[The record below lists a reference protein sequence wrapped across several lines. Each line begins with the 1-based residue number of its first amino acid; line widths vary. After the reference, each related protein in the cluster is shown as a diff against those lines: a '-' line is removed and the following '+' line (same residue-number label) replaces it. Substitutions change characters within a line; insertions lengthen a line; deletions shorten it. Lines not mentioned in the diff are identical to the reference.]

1 MSSPIIFEKGTRD
14 FSTLGLGLLSDA
26 IQATTTEE
34 LNGQFIFEMD
44 YPASGNNA
52 DLIKENRIIVV
63 NSGHILKRQGF
74 IIRQIVRKIDL
85 TMTVYAEHVSYA
97 TLDVALSPIGTIS
110 GDAKTALENWK
121 RMLVPAVDFTVDSD
135 ILTTNSTLIGAPEF
149 ETARQ
154 GLGGHTGSI
163 LDVWGGEYQ
172 FDNWHIRLLKQR
184 GKSANAIIAY
194 GRNLISFEQ
203 DTNIADT
210 YTSVYPYYQENSGDE
225 GNKTH
230 FLPER
235 TVDSEFVGKY
245 PNPKVLMLDLSNK
258 FKDIADYSETKLR
271 NYALSYI
278 QSNNIGVPKVN
289 MKISTVDLSRAT
301 GGFSEDI
308 DLGDTV
314 NVYFEKLGI
323 TTSAKIIKAVWNVLS
338 DDYDKFEI
346 GARRSSLTE
355 SISELATTADEN
367 ANKAL
372 KQALVAQQSADGKT
386 TIYYLNSSDPW
397 PTNPNENDTA
407 FVKDGENSI
416 MYRYMFNND
425 TGVFS
430 WVKILDSMSADQI
443 NQRVSDALES
453 GKAYSDQLVA
463 DNVAQV
469 NTVLDDVQA
478 KQADLTAQ
486 QAELD
491 TKAQEYA
498 NKALDDAKADTLATA
513 AQTAKTAS
521 DALATAKTD
530 LTTSLNKEVTDRTTA
545 VTALDTK
552 AKGYADT
559 AKADA
564 ISASTTAL
572 NTAKTDLTTS
582 ITKEVTDRQKAIT
595 DLDAKS
601 TGAINQAKTDAQSAL
616 DALQVGTR
624 NLFLNSKTLWNVS
637 SNGGANAKE
646 AFDATT
652 NMWHI
657 TSPAGSGI
665 NKGIYFSIAN
675 NTSTAIPVGQPWT
688 ISVDIKGTGLFK
700 QIGLENS
707 VTKGPTGNSPTDWT
721 RVSATGIRTTANNV
735 VMYFDATTVALDV
748 YIKLPKLEQGT
759 KATDWSPAP
768 EDIVLDYTTKD
779 GIISQSLTQYQS
791 TNDGKVTKAQS
802 DATQALGLVAT
813 KVLQTTFDTKT
824 GDLDSK
830 YTAVKQTADQAK
842 TDIVA
847 IKSTNTSQDT
857 KINTLTSDVSG
868 TKQSI
873 SDIQTEQG
881 KQSTKINTI
890 QTDVSGTKQDISDIQ
905 EANGVQD
912 GKIASISTT
921 VDGLSSS
928 FSTYKTTN
936 DGKVAKAQADIT
948 ANATAISQKVTQ
960 SDYNAK
966 TGQLQTDLNTTTT
979 TANQAKTDIVAIKK
993 TNTDQDTRMTTI
1005 ESDANGIKTTVS
1017 SLQTTANTQAGS
1029 ISTLQQRA
1037 DGFDA
1042 TVATLGQINQLFN
1055 TEFSPDF
1062 AGWVSGDSPLGKW
1075 DPSTSVLLQNDSGW
1089 ALGDGKHSGSNVLK
1103 KSFVSGS
1110 RSQFSSLPIPVGAG
1124 QAVAGSIQAQST
1136 TSYDGNV
1143 TARIDFRYYD
1153 STMNYISMDS
1163 VSSGKLLSWTTV
1175 QMARTTPV
1183 NTAYIV
1189 YVLLTNGTTGN
1200 NYYSQPMLTFSNK
1213 VGRYVQ
1219 GNYNNNASVAKAQ
1232 LTADNASLA
1241 LSNYKSDA
1249 DGRISKAQADIIV
1262 NANAITQ
1269 KVSQSDYNAKTG
1281 DLTTKV
1287 NTAQSTAD
1295 SATST
1300 IGSYKQTNDARV
1312 ASAESKITANATA
1325 ITQKVSQTD
1334 YNTKTGQIDGQI
1346 STINQTTAGIT
1357 QSVADVT
1364 TQVNTFKQVNLVNNS
1379 QLALDYSGWHLGNP
1393 WGASVTTEIW
1403 NNGIADNGGAM
1414 YVWHDQAVSNLWLV
1428 SEPVPVNG
1436 GQTVS
1441 LSITAAMPQKL
1452 ASGVPLALYVKAYD
1466 ANKVQV
1472 SSIGYDIPLSAL
1484 DATFRTFKLEN
1495 KTLASTAKYVAF
1507 VLGWNAGGR
1516 VSFGKP
1522 MMVFGSTVGD
1532 HVPGQYVNNDKI
1544 STVSQTVD
1552 SISSIVSDPTTGLT
1566 KRVQTAEG
1574 TLSQVTGADIP
1585 ALQKATY
1592 WQAPNG
1598 YDLNTYLTQGST
1610 FFRDTTARTNAPTTS
1625 TKWMYLVVE
1634 RTPNGDRVTQ
1644 TAWYDT
1650 QTDAKITYRRQYAG
1664 TWGAWYANDN
1674 DSVATIAQTNG
1685 AIQTEIS
1692 NRATGDTNTLTQ
1704 AKDFT
1709 TSSITS
1715 SETGMR
1721 SQITQT
1727 SDAILAKIEAT
1738 NMVVNSEFD
1747 PLDGTWYQITT
1758 GAPAGATVGTAW
1770 NAPQAGS
1777 FQDWPV
1783 INGSRIITYASA
1795 NWYTSTLMVTSAG
1808 KAFSASIVA
1817 GRSPT
1822 PTVSTALDFRIAF
1835 WDGNRALI
1843 GTMSGGNI
1851 IDGTVYKGVQKYVV
1865 ENKIAPANTKYV
1877 SVVIAHSSANATD
1890 FISRPAL
1897 NVGATASP
1905 YTPTYGTTASSTVL
1919 SLLKDNWSIGIADN
1933 AGAITNGIVGNSTNM
1948 SLISN
1953 NVVINA
1959 PSTQI
1964 KGTAWINSAMIANGA
1979 IGKAQIGDA
1988 SITSA
1993 KIASLDVAKLTGN
2006 VSSFIQ
2012 SNWNGVFASTMI
2024 DNTGMSINGGNTTTK
2039 FDTSGAHYSNGS
2051 GISATYSFGKWSDQS
2066 GNATSATGLYLGAT
2080 GSENSFI
2087 NILGTNGAAAL
2098 VLAGSA
2104 MDYGANLNVMQGTL
2118 NSYVNVNIR
2127 TQLHFKGNKYN
2138 SPSYIEINESNR
2150 TFNFFTGGGSVGGGN
2165 YFYFNQNVISA
2176 GTFSSTSVLSKK
2188 NVKSVYDED
2197 ALGEIAKTQLV
2208 NFEYKNRIGQ
2218 NHISPIIDDVNSEK
2232 EYYIPKTI
2240 LGQDNEY
2247 VDMYSMISMSWRA
2260 IQQLNEKI
2268 GDK

>member
-44 YPASGNNA
+44 YPVSGNNA

-97 TLDVALSPIGTIS
+97 TLDVALAPIGTIS

-135 ILTTNSTLIGAPEF
+135 ILTTNSTSIGAPEF

-154 GLGGHTGSI
+154 GLGGHAGSI

-210 YTSVYPYYQENSGDE
+210 YTSVYPYYQENSGDD

-245 PNPKVLMLDLSNK
+245 PNPKVLMLNLSNK
-258 FKDIADYSETKLR
+258 FKDVADYSETKLR

-278 QSNNIGVPKVN
+278 QSNNIGVPRVN

-323 TTSAKIIKAVWNVLS
+323 TTSAKVIKAVWNVLS

-372 KQALVAQQSADGKT
+372 NQAVVAQQSADGKT
-386 TIYYLNSSDPW
+386 TIYYLDSSDPW
-397 PTNPNENDTA
+397 PTNPKENDAA

-425 TGVFS
+425 TGMFS

-443 NQRVSDALES
+443 KQRVSDALES
-453 GKAYSDQLVA
+453 GKAYSDKLVA

-469 NTVLDDVQA
+469 NRTLSDVQA

-491 TKAQEYA
+491 TKAQGYA
-498 NKALDDAKADTLATA
+498 NKALADAKANTLATA
-513 AQTAKTAS
+513 TQTAKDAS
-521 DALATAKTD
+521 DALAKAKTD
-530 LTTSLNKEVTDRTTA
+530 LTTSLNKEVTDRANA

-564 ISASTTAL
+564 ISAGATADGVI
-572 NTAKTDLTTS
+572 NKKIDDTASS
-582 ITKEVTDRQKAIT
+582 IT
-595 DLDAKS
+595 S
-601 TGAINQAKTDAQSAL
+601 TISQNKTDA
-616 DALQVGTR
+616 DG
-624 NLFLNSKTLWNVS
+624 K
-637 SNGGANAKE
+637 
-646 AFDATT
+646 
-652 NMWHI
+652 I
-657 TSPAGSGI
+657 
-665 NKGIYFSIAN
+665 
-675 NTSTAIPVGQPWT
+675 
-688 ISVDIKGTGLFK
+688 
-700 QIGLENS
+700 
-707 VTKGPTGNSPTDWT
+707 
-721 RVSATGIRTTANNV
+721 TTA
-735 VMYFDATTVALDV
+735 
-748 YIKLPKLEQGT
+748 
-759 KATDWSPAP
+759 
-768 EDIVLDYTTKD
+768 
-779 GIISQSLTQYQS
+779 QS
-791 TNDGKVTKAQS
+791 T
-802 DATQALGLVAT
+802 ATQALNGLAT
-813 KVLQTTFDTKT
+813 KVSQTVYD
-824 GDLDSK
+824 
-830 YTAVKQTADQAK
+830 
-842 TDIVA
+842 
-847 IKSTNTSQDT
+847 
-857 KINTLTSDVSG
+857 
-868 TKQSI
+868 
-873 SDIQTEQG
+873 
-881 KQSTKINTI
+881 
-890 QTDVSGTKQDISDIQ
+890 
-905 EANGVQD
+905 
-912 GKIASISTT
+912 
-921 VDGLSSS
+921 
-928 FSTYKTTN
+928 
-936 DGKVAKAQADIT
+936 
-948 ANATAISQKVTQ
+948 
-960 SDYNAK
+960 AK
-966 TGQLQTDLNTTTT
+966 TGQLQTDFNTTTT
-979 TANQAKTDIVAIKK
+979 TANQAKTDIVAIKSD
-993 TNTDQDTRMTTI
+993 NTKQDARMTTI
-1005 ESDANGIKTTVS
+1005 ESDANGTKTTVS
-1017 SLQTTANTQAGS
+1017 NLQTDLGKANGS
-1029 ISTLQQRA
+1029 ITTLQQRA
-1037 DGFDA
+1037 DSIEA
-1042 TVATLGQINQLFN
+1042 TVSTLGQINQLLN
-1055 TEFSPDF
+1055 TEFTPDF
-1062 AGWVSGDSPLGKW
+1062 AGWYL
-1075 DPSTSVLLQNDSGW
+1075 STNANPTDVVTTQLTPIGT
-1089 ALGDGKHSGSNVLK
+1089 DGFGSNV
-1103 KSFVSGS
+1103 VSHKGGGNWINS
-1110 RSQFSSLPIPVGAG
+1110 APISVTAGMALSFSSRLSVPKTVTSGTPLALYIKAFDANNGQVLSAGYNVPISQLTATPTTFKIENVVMPAGAVKAFAIYGWNVGDE
-1124 QAVAGSIQAQST
+1124 V
-1136 TSYDGNV
+1136 
-1143 TARIDFRYYD
+1143 
-1153 STMNYISMDS
+1153 YI
-1163 VSSGKLLSWTTV
+1163 
-1175 QMARTTPV
+1175 
-1183 NTAYIV
+1183 
-1189 YVLLTNGTTGN
+1189 
-1200 NYYSQPMLTFSNK
+1200 SQPMLVFKDK
-1213 VGRYVQ
+1213 VGAYVQ
-1219 GNYNNNASVAKAQ
+1219 GAYSNSISTAKAQ
-1232 LTADNASLA
+1232 LTADQAITSLN
-1241 LSNYKSDA
+1241 SYKTDA

-1300 IGSYKQTNDARV
+1300 IGAYKTSNDARV
-1312 ASAESKITANATA
+1312 ASAESKITANANA
-1325 ITQKVSQTD
+1325 ITSKVSQTD

-1346 STINQTTAGIT
+1346 STINQTAGKI
-1357 QSVADVT
+1357 S
-1364 TQVNTFKQVNLVNNS
+1364 
-1379 QLALDYSGWHLGNP
+1379 
-1393 WGASVTTEIW
+1393 
-1403 NNGIADNGGAM
+1403 
-1414 YVWHDQAVSNLWLV
+1414 
-1428 SEPVPVNG
+1428 
-1436 GQTVS
+1436 QTVS
-1441 LSITAAMPQKL
+1441 D
-1452 ASGVPLALYVKAYD
+1452 VKAQVD
-1466 ANKVQV
+1466 GLSVGGRNLLLNTKALWTGGIGNNGSKVTLTLEAFDSTTNMWHLVAPQQAYNNAGIYFYNGAIQPGDNWALSFDVKGTGNWSSNGARIENSTVTKSVEPLTTSWARV
-1472 SSIGYDIPLSAL
+1472 SSTGKKVSAGGAVIFYFDLTNSPLDVYIKL
-1484 DATFRTFKLEN
+1484 PKLEYGN
-1495 KTLASTAKYVAF
+1495 MPTSWSPAPEDTD
-1507 VLGWNAGGR
+1507 N
-1516 VSFGKP
+1516 
-1522 MMVFGSTVGD
+1522 
-1532 HVPGQYVNNDKI
+1532 KI

-1585 ALQKATY
+1585 NLQKATY
-1592 WQAPNG
+1592 WQPYG
-1598 YDLNTYLTQGST
+1598 SLDLNTYKTQGSYY
-1610 FFRDTTARTNAPTTS
+1610 FNSTTAKPNGPTTS
-1625 TKWMYLVVE
+1625 TDWMYMQVE
-1634 RTPNGDRVTQ
+1634 VANSDKVTQ
-1644 TAWYDT
+1644 IVWYDKT
-1650 QTDAKITYRRQYAG
+1650 TSAKITYKRQYAG
-1664 TWGAWYANDN
+1664 GTWSPWYANDN

-1685 AIQTEIS
+1685 AIKTEIS
-1692 NRATGDTNTLTQ
+1692 NRQTGDTNTLTQ

-1709 TSSITS
+1709 TSSIS
-1715 SETGMR
+1715 NSESGMR

-1727 SDAILAKIEAT
+1727 SDAIIAKIEAT
-1738 NMVVNSEFD
+1738 NLVTNSEFD
-1747 PLDGTWYQITT
+1747 PDNVGWYKLPADGSTIDVSGKVKTPIKSYY
-1758 GAPAGATVGTAW
+1758 A
-1770 NAPQAGS
+1770 
-1777 FQDWPV
+1777 DWDAV
-1783 INGSRIITYASA
+1783 NGSRGIEFGATTGTWITSEPVRAS
-1795 NWYTSTLMVTSAG
+1795 STGTY
-1808 KAFSASIVA
+1808 SISVLA
-1817 GRSPT
+1817 GRPIAT
-1822 PTVSTALDFRIAF
+1822 TTAVTMDFRLGLWDKDKKYITSVGSTNPLNGTTYLPLKYYKSENITVPSNTAF
-1835 WDGNRALI
+1835 VSFVLGHSGS
-1843 GTMSGGNI
+1843 GTPDAIYHPMIN
-1851 IDGTVYKGVQKYVV
+1851 
-1865 ENKIAPANTKYV
+1865 
-1877 SVVIAHSSANATD
+1877 H
-1890 FISRPAL
+1890 
-1897 NVGATASP
+1897 GATISP

-1953 NVVINA
+1953 NVMINA

-1988 SITSA
+1988 SIDTA

-2066 GNATSATGLYLGAT
+2066 GNATSSTGLYLGAT

-2218 NHISPIIDDVNSEK
+2218 NHVSPIIDDVNSEK

-2247 VDMYSMISMSWRA
+2247 VDMYSMISMAWKA

-2268 GDK
+2268 GEK

>member
-44 YPASGNNA
+44 YPVSGNNA

-97 TLDVALSPIGTIS
+97 TLDVALAPIGTIS

-135 ILTTNSTLIGAPEF
+135 ILTTNSTSIGAPEF

-154 GLGGHTGSI
+154 GLGGHAGSI

-210 YTSVYPYYQENSGDE
+210 YTSVYPYYQENSGDD

-258 FKDIADYSETKLR
+258 FKDVADYSETKLR

-323 TTSAKIIKAVWNVLS
+323 TTSAKVIKAVWNVLS

-346 GARRSSLTE
+346 GARRASLTE

-372 KQALVAQQSADGKT
+372 NQALVALQSADGKS

-425 TGVFS
+425 TGMFS

-443 NQRVSDALES
+443 KQRVSDALES

-469 NTVLDDVQA
+469 NAVLDDVQA
-478 KQADLTAQ
+478 KQADLIAQ

-491 TKAQEYA
+491 TKAQGYA
-498 NKALDDAKADTLATA
+498 NKALSDAKADTLATA

-521 DALATAKTD
+521 DALAKAKTD
-530 LTTSLNKEVTDRTTA
+530 LTTSLNKEVTDRANA

-564 ISASTTAL
+564 ISAGATADGVI
-572 NTAKTDLTTS
+572 NKKIDDTASS
-582 ITKEVTDRQKAIT
+582 IT
-595 DLDAKS
+595 S
-601 TGAINQAKTDAQSAL
+601 TISQNKTDA
-616 DALQVGTR
+616 DG
-624 NLFLNSKTLWNVS
+624 K
-637 SNGGANAKE
+637 
-646 AFDATT
+646 
-652 NMWHI
+652 I
-657 TSPAGSGI
+657 
-665 NKGIYFSIAN
+665 
-675 NTSTAIPVGQPWT
+675 
-688 ISVDIKGTGLFK
+688 
-700 QIGLENS
+700 
-707 VTKGPTGNSPTDWT
+707 
-721 RVSATGIRTTANNV
+721 TTA
-735 VMYFDATTVALDV
+735 
-748 YIKLPKLEQGT
+748 
-759 KATDWSPAP
+759 
-768 EDIVLDYTTKD
+768 
-779 GIISQSLTQYQS
+779 QS
-791 TNDGKVTKAQS
+791 T
-802 DATQALGLVAT
+802 ATQALNGLAT
-813 KVLQTTFDTKT
+813 KV
-824 GDLDSK
+824 S
-830 YTAVKQTADQAK
+830 QTAY
-842 TDIVA
+842 
-847 IKSTNTSQDT
+847 DT
-857 KINTLTSDVSG
+857 
-868 TKQSI
+868 
-873 SDIQTEQG
+873 
-881 KQSTKINTI
+881 
-890 QTDVSGTKQDISDIQ
+890 
-905 EANGVQD
+905 
-912 GKIASISTT
+912 
-921 VDGLSSS
+921 
-928 FSTYKTTN
+928 
-936 DGKVAKAQADIT
+936 
-948 ANATAISQKVTQ
+948 
-960 SDYNAK
+960 K

-979 TANQAKTDIVAIKK
+979 TANQAKTDIVAIKSD
-993 TNTDQDTRMTTI
+993 NTKQDARMTTI
-1005 ESDANGIKTTVS
+1005 ESDANGTKTTVS
-1017 SLQTTANTQAGS
+1017 NLQTDLGKANGS
-1029 ISTLQQRA
+1029 ITTLQQRA

-1042 TVATLGQINQLFN
+1042 TVTKVNDMSVGGRNLLLNSKALWNVSSNGGYITK
-1055 TEFSPDF
+1055 EDF
-1062 AGWVSGDSPLGKW
+1062 DSTTKMW
-1075 DPSTSVLLQNDSGW
+1075 HVTS
-1089 ALGDGKHSGSNVLK
+1089 ALASGSNRGLY
-1103 KSFVSGS
+1103 
-1110 RSQFSSLPIPVGAG
+1110 FSIANNTSIAIPVGQPWVMSFDIKG
-1124 QAVAGSIQAQST
+1124 TGTFIQTGIENSST
-1136 TSYDGNV
+1136 KGPTGNIPADW
-1143 TARIDFRYYD
+1143 TR
-1153 STMNYISMDS
+1153 
-1163 VSSGKLLSWTTV
+1163 VSATGI
-1175 QMARTTPV
+1175 RTTANNIV
-1183 NTAYIV
+1183 FYFATATVALDAYIK
-1189 YVLLTNGTTGN
+1189 LPKLE
-1200 NYYSQPMLTFSNK
+1200 
-1213 VGRYVQ
+1213 Q
-1219 GNYNNNASVAKAQ
+1219 GNMPTAWSPAPEDVDSATAKAQ

-1241 LSNYKSDA
+1241 LSNYKTDA
-1249 DGRISKAQADIIV
+1249 DGRISKAQSDIIV

-1312 ASAESKITANATA
+1312 SSAESKITANATA

-1334 YNTKTGQIDGQI
+1334 YNAKTGQIDGQI
-1346 STINQTTAGIT
+1346 STINQTAGKIS
-1357 QSVADVT
+1357 QSVADVNGRIDNISVGGTNLLLGSQDFTGTGTERWVLSGTIVANAYQGLSAVQSAGAWSGPKYQESNLVARWGALDTTNTFTLSEWVRNTST
-1364 TQVNTFKQVNLVNNS
+1364 TQVDIKFYGDNVQGSGLTVATLPANSDWVRVSAQFKFLVATPS
-1379 QLALDYSGWHLGNP
+1379 SG
-1393 WGASVTTEIW
+1393 ARIRF
-1403 NNGIADNGGAM
+1403 
-1414 YVWHDQAVSNLWLV
+1414 
-1428 SEPVPVNG
+1428 EP
-1436 GQTVS
+1436 
-1441 LSITAAMPQKL
+1441 ITAVT
-1452 ASGVPLALYVKAYD
+1452 GGYVQHA
-1466 ANKVQV
+1466 
-1472 SSIGYDIPLSAL
+1472 GM
-1484 DATFRTFKLEN
+1484 KLESG
-1495 KTLASTAKYVAF
+1495 TLASSYSPAPEDTD
-1507 VLGWNAGGR
+1507 N
-1516 VSFGKP
+1516 
-1522 MMVFGSTVGD
+1522 
-1532 HVPGQYVNNDKI
+1532 KI

-1598 YDLNTYLTQGST
+1598 YDLNTYLTQGSF
-1610 FFRDTTARTNAPTTS
+1610 FFRDTTARTNSPTTS
-1625 TKWMYLVVE
+1625 TKWMYLTVG
-1634 RTPNGDRVTQ
+1634 RNAQGDRVTQ

-1650 QTDAKITYRRQYAG
+1650 QNDAKITYRRQYAG

-1721 SQITQT
+1721 SLITQT
-1727 SDAILAKIEAT
+1727 SDSIIAKVDTKT
-1738 NMVVNSEFD
+1738 N
-1747 PLDGTWYQITT
+1747 
-1758 GAPAGATVGTAW
+1758 
-1770 NAPQAGS
+1770 
-1777 FQDWPV
+1777 
-1783 INGSRIITYASA
+1783 SA
-1795 NWYTSTLMVTSAG
+1795 
-1808 KAFSASIVA
+1808 
-1817 GRSPT
+1817 
-1822 PTVSTALDFRIAF
+1822 
-1835 WDGNRALI
+1835 
-1843 GTMSGGNI
+1843 
-1851 IDGTVYKGVQKYVV
+1851 
-1865 ENKIAPANTKYV
+1865 
-1877 SVVIAHSSANATD
+1877 
-1890 FISRPAL
+1890 
-1897 NVGATASP
+1897 
-1905 YTPTYGTTASSTVL
+1905 TVL
-1919 SLLKDNWSIGIADN
+1919 SLLKDNWSIGITGNTSALASGIAADPS
-1933 AGAITNGIVGNSTNM
+1933 AMA
-1948 SLISN
+1948 
-1953 NVVINA
+1953 VVSPKVIIDS
-1959 PSTQI
+1959 PQTQI
-1964 KGTAWINSAMIANGA
+1964 TGTAWIKTAMIADGQISTA
-1979 IGKAQIGDA
+1979 KIGDA

-1993 KIASLDVAKLTGN
+1993 KISSLDVNKLTGN

-2012 SNWNGVFASTMI
+2012 SNWNGVFASTTI

-2039 FDTSGAHYSNGS
+2039 FDTSGAHYSNSS
-2051 GISATYSFGKWSDQS
+2051 GINATYSFGKWSDS
-2066 GNATSATGLYLGAT
+2066 NSNATSATGLYIGAT
-2080 GSENSFI
+2080 GSSNAFI
-2087 NILGTNGAAAL
+2087 NILSTNGAAAL
-2098 VLAGSA
+2098 VLAGTA
-2104 MDYGANLNVMQGTL
+2104 MDFGSNLNVLQGAL
-2118 NSYVNVNIR
+2118 NAYVNVNIR
-2127 TQLHFKGNKYN
+2127 ERLMFKANRYVGGQ
-2138 SPSYIEINESNR
+2138 PSYIEVNEINR
-2150 TFNFFTGGGSVGGGN
+2150 TFNFFTGGGSGTN
-2165 YFYFNQNVISA
+2165 KDYFYFNQNVISA

-2218 NHISPIIDDVNSEK
+2218 NHVSPIIDDVNSEK

-2247 VDMYSMISMSWRA
+2247 VDMYSMISMAWRA

>member
-44 YPASGNNA
+44 YPISGNNA

-97 TLDVALSPIGTIS
+97 TLDVALAPIGTIS

-135 ILTTNSTLIGAPEF
+135 ILTTNSTKIGAPEF

-154 GLGGHTGSI
+154 GLGGHAGSI

-225 GNKTH
+225 ENKTH

-235 TVDSEFVGKY
+235 IVDSEFVGKY

-258 FKDIADYSETKLR
+258 FKDVADYSETKLR

-323 TTSAKIIKAVWNVLS
+323 TTSAKVIKAVWNVLS

-346 GARRSSLTE
+346 GARRASLTE

-372 KQALVAQQSADGKT
+372 NQALVALQSADGKS

-397 PTNPNENDTA
+397 PTNPKENDTA
-407 FVKDGENSI
+407 FVKDGENGI
-416 MYRYMFNND
+416 MYRYMFNNE

-443 NQRVSDALES
+443 KQRVSDALES

-469 NTVLDDVQA
+469 NAVLDDVQA

-491 TKAQEYA
+491 TKAQGYA
-498 NKALDDAKADTLATA
+498 DKALADAKANTLATA
-513 AQTAKTAS
+513 TQTAKDAQ
-521 DALATAKTD
+521 DALAKAKTD
-530 LTTSLNKEVTDRTTA
+530 LTTSLNKEVTDRANA

-564 ISASTTAL
+564 INAATTADGVI
-572 NTAKTDLTTS
+572 NKKIDDTASSITSTISQNKTDTDGKITT
-582 ITKEVTDRQKAIT
+582 
-595 DLDAKS
+595 
-601 TGAINQAKTDAQSAL
+601 AQS
-616 DALQVGTR
+616 T
-624 NLFLNSKTLWNVS
+624 
-637 SNGGANAKE
+637 
-646 AFDATT
+646 
-652 NMWHI
+652 
-657 TSPAGSGI
+657 
-665 NKGIYFSIAN
+665 
-675 NTSTAIPVGQPWT
+675 
-688 ISVDIKGTGLFK
+688 
-700 QIGLENS
+700 
-707 VTKGPTGNSPTDWT
+707 
-721 RVSATGIRTTANNV
+721 
-735 VMYFDATTVALDV
+735 
-748 YIKLPKLEQGT
+748 
-759 KATDWSPAP
+759 
-768 EDIVLDYTTKD
+768 
-779 GIISQSLTQYQS
+779 
-791 TNDGKVTKAQS
+791 
-802 DATQALGLVAT
+802 ATQALNGLAT
-813 KVLQTTFDTKT
+813 KVSQTVYD
-824 GDLDSK
+824 
-830 YTAVKQTADQAK
+830 
-842 TDIVA
+842 
-847 IKSTNTSQDT
+847 
-857 KINTLTSDVSG
+857 
-868 TKQSI
+868 
-873 SDIQTEQG
+873 
-881 KQSTKINTI
+881 
-890 QTDVSGTKQDISDIQ
+890 
-905 EANGVQD
+905 
-912 GKIASISTT
+912 
-921 VDGLSSS
+921 
-928 FSTYKTTN
+928 
-936 DGKVAKAQADIT
+936 
-948 ANATAISQKVTQ
+948 
-960 SDYNAK
+960 AK
-966 TGQLQTDLNTTTT
+966 TGQLQTDLNTTTA
-979 TANQAKTDIVAIKK
+979 TANTAKTDIVAIKSD
-993 TNTDQDTRMTTI
+993 NTKQDARMTTI
-1005 ESDANGIKTTVS
+1005 ESDANGTKTTVS
-1017 SLQTTANTQAGS
+1017 NLQTDLGKANGS
-1029 ISTLQQRA
+1029 ITTLQQRA
-1037 DGFDA
+1037 AGIEA
-1042 TVATLGQINQLFN
+1042 TVSTLGQINQLLN
-1055 TEFSPDF
+1055 TEFTPDF
-1062 AGWVSGDSPLGKW
+1062 AGWYL
-1075 DPSTSVLLQNDSGW
+1075 STNANPTDVVTTQLTPMGT
-1089 ALGDGKHSGSNVLK
+1089 DGFGSNV
-1103 KSFVSGS
+1103 VSHKGGGNWINS
-1110 RSQFSSLPIPVGAG
+1110 APIPVTAGMALSFSSRLSVPKAVTSGTPLALYIKAFDANNGQVLSAGYNVPISQLTATPTTFKIEKVVMPAGAVKAFAIYG
-1124 QAVAGSIQAQST
+1124 W
-1136 TSYDGNV
+1136 NV
-1143 TARIDFRYYD
+1143 GDEV
-1153 STMNYISMDS
+1153 YI
-1163 VSSGKLLSWTTV
+1163 
-1175 QMARTTPV
+1175 
-1183 NTAYIV
+1183 
-1189 YVLLTNGTTGN
+1189 
-1200 NYYSQPMLTFSNK
+1200 SQPMLVFKDK
-1213 VGRYVQ
+1213 VGAYVQ
-1219 GNYNNNASVAKAQ
+1219 GAYSNSISTAKAQ
-1232 LTADNASLA
+1232 LTADQATTSLN
-1241 LSNYKSDA
+1241 NYKTDA

-1300 IGSYKQTNDARV
+1300 IGAYKTSNDARV

-1334 YNTKTGQIDGQI
+1334 YNQKTGELSGKI
-1346 STINQTTAGIT
+1346 SEVSQTAGKIS
-1357 QSVADVT
+1357 QSVSDVKAQVDGLSVGGRNLLLDTSTRTAVGPNAVNNTPSAFRWTLAGGIKVGDLYTAWGSNAPISLSFDWSITGATIAGAFNAQWNGAPWGIGVTGAPGITVSSTNTSGHYTWSST
-1364 TQVNTFKQVNLVNNS
+1364 TQPGW
-1379 QLALDYSGWHLGNP
+1379 SG
-1393 WGASVTTEIW
+1393 S
-1403 NNGIADNGGAM
+1403 
-1414 YVWHDQAVSNLWLV
+1414 
-1428 SEPVPVNG
+1428 
-1436 GQTVS
+1436 
-1441 LSITAAMPQKL
+1441 TATQF
-1452 ASGVPLALYVKAYD
+1452 
-1466 ANKVQV
+1466 
-1472 SSIGYDIPLSAL
+1472 
-1484 DATFRTFKLEN
+1484 TFRTDNLQG
-1495 KTLASTAKYVAF
+1495 TLTITNLKFEQGNLPTAWSPAPEDTD
-1507 VLGWNAGGR
+1507 N
-1516 VSFGKP
+1516 
-1522 MMVFGSTVGD
+1522 
-1532 HVPGQYVNNDKI
+1532 KI

-1574 TLSQVTGADIP
+1574 SISTVQSNVSD
-1585 ALQKATY
+1585 LQSK
-1592 WQAPNG
+1592 Q
-1598 YDLNTYLTQGST
+1598 
-1610 FFRDTTARTNAPTTS
+1610 
-1625 TKWMYLVVE
+1625 
-1634 RTPNGDRVTQ
+1634 TQ
-1644 TAWYDT
+1644 TA
-1650 QTDAKITYRRQYAG
+1650 
-1664 TWGAWYANDN
+1664 
-1674 DSVATIAQTNG
+1674 NG
-1685 AIQTEIS
+1685 LTTEIS

-1709 TSSITS
+1709 TSSIS
-1715 SETGMR
+1715 NSESGMR
-1721 SQITQT
+1721 SLITQT
-1727 SDAILAKIEAT
+1727 SDAIIAKIEAT
-1738 NMVVNSEFD
+1738 NLVTNSEFD
-1747 PLDGTWYQITT
+1747 PDNVGWYKLPADGSTIDVSGKVTT
-1758 GAPAGATVGTAW
+1758 PIKSYYA
-1770 NAPQAGS
+1770 
-1777 FQDWPV
+1777 DWDAV
-1783 INGSRIITYASA
+1783 NGSRGMEFGATTGTWITSEPVRAS
-1795 NWYTSTLMVTSAG
+1795 STGTY
-1808 KAFSASIVA
+1808 SISVLA
-1817 GRSPT
+1817 GRP
-1822 PTVSTALDFRIAF
+1822 
-1835 WDGNRALI
+1835 
-1843 GTMSGGNI
+1843 
-1851 IDGTVYKGVQKYVV
+1851 
-1865 ENKIAPANTKYV
+1865 IAPATAVTMDFRLGLWDKDKKYITSVGSTNPLNGTTYLPLKYYKSENITVPSNTAFV
-1877 SVVIAHSSANATD
+1877 SFVLGHSGSGTPDAIYHPMINH
-1890 FISRPAL
+1890 
-1897 NVGATASP
+1897 GATISP

-1964 KGTAWINSAMIANGA
+1964 KGTAWINSAMIGNGA
-1979 IGKAQIGDA
+1979 IGTAQIGDA

-2024 DNTGMSINGGNTTTK
+2024 DNTGMSINGGSTTTK
-2039 FDTSGAHYSNGS
+2039 FDTSGAHYSNSS

-2066 GNATSATGLYLGAT
+2066 GRATSSTGLYLGAT
-2080 GSENSFI
+2080 GSENAFI

-2218 NHISPIIDDVNSEK
+2218 NHVSPIIDDVNSEK

-2247 VDMYSMISMSWRA
+2247 VDLYSMISMTWKA

-2268 GDK
+2268 GEK

>member
-14 FSTLGLGLLSDA
+14 FSTIGLGLLSDA

-44 YPASGNNA
+44 YPVFGNNA

-74 IIRQIVRKIDL
+74 IIRQIVRKIDF

-97 TLDVALSPIGTIS
+97 TLDVALAPVGTIS

-135 ILTTNSTLIGAPEF
+135 ILTTNSTSIGAPEF

-258 FKDIADYSETKLR
+258 FKDVADYSENKLR

-289 MKISTVDLSRAT
+289 MKISTVDLSRAM

-323 TTSAKIIKAVWNVLS
+323 TTSAKVIKAVWNVLS

-346 GARRSSLTE
+346 GARRASLTE

-372 KQALVAQQSADGKT
+372 NQALVALQSADGKS

-397 PTNPNENDTA
+397 PTNPKENDTA

-443 NQRVSDALES
+443 KQRVSDALKS

-469 NTVLDDVQA
+469 NAVLGDVQA

-491 TKAQEYA
+491 TKAQGYA
-498 NKALDDAKADTLATA
+498 DKALADAKADTLATA
-513 AQTAKTAS
+513 TQTAKDAS
-521 DALATAKTD
+521 DALAKAKTD
-530 LTTSLNKEVTDRTTA
+530 LTTSLNKEVTDRANA

-552 AKGYADT
+552 AKGYAT
-559 AKADA
+559 Q
-564 ISASTTAL
+564 
-572 NTAKTDLTTS
+572 AKTDAIATA
-582 ITKEVTDRQKAIT
+582 IGAVAKEVTDRQKAIT

-601 TGAINQAKTDAQSAL
+601 TGAINQAKIDAQSAL
-616 DALQVGTR
+616 DALSTGDR
-624 NLFLNSKTLWNVS
+624 NYILDTGNPKRLLGYGKDNFDYFNQAKLYKTLQSW
-637 SNGGANAKE
+637 GTTAGAPYVISFDWTLDTPLTADMNASVFFNQSPWQEQRYVIPANQKSGH
-646 AFDATT
+646 ATFLIKLNAGLLT
-652 NMWHI
+652 QKADI
-657 TSPAGSGI
+657 TSLT
-665 NKGIYFSIAN
+665 FRVN
-675 NTSTAIPVGQPWT
+675 NQSAQGNALT
-688 ISVDIKGTGLFK
+688 ISNLYMK
-700 QIGLENS
+700 S
-707 VTKGPTGNSPTDWT
+707 GNVPTDWT
-721 RVSATGIRTTANNV
+721 
-735 VMYFDATTVALDV
+735 
-748 YIKLPKLEQGT
+748 
-759 KATDWSPAP
+759 PAP

-779 GIISQSLTQYQS
+779 NVISQSLTQYQA

-813 KVLQTTFDTKT
+813 KVSQTDYNTKT

-830 YTAVKQTADQAK
+830 YTAVKQTADQAS

-890 QTDVSGTKQDISDIQ
+890 QTDVSGTKQDISDIKD
-905 EANGVQD
+905 ANGVQD

-948 ANATAISQKVTQ
+948 TNSTAISQKVSQTAY
-960 SDYNAK
+960 DAK

-979 TANQAKTDIVAIKK
+979 TANQAKTDIVAIKSD
-993 TNTDQDTRMTTI
+993 NTKQDARMTTI
-1005 ESDANGIKTTVS
+1005 ESDANGTKTTVS
-1017 SLQTTANTQAGS
+1017 NLQTDLGKANGS
-1029 ISTLQQRA
+1029 ITTLQQRA

-1042 TVATLGQINQLFN
+1042 TVTKVNNLSVGGRNLLLHTNTNSYSTLNSGNGQYTTKYVPFDGGYKYQFTYTTASTNWAVYQFWGFVKEKYEPDTDYVLSFMAN
-1055 TEFSPDF
+1055 FSVP
-1062 AGWVSGDSPLGKW
+1062 VTP
-1075 DPSTSVLLQNDSGW
+1075 SVLFANGASGNNFVQQ
-1089 ALGDGKHSGSNVLK
+1089 KTTPTVPSGSDQRVVIQLHTNATIPTA
-1103 KSFVSGS
+1103 SD
-1110 RSQFSSLPIPVGAG
+1110 QSLYMGNFQRGGAG
-1124 QAVAGSIQAQST
+1124 TFTIWDLKIEKGNLAS
-1136 TSYDGNV
+1136 SYTPAPEDV
-1143 TARIDFRYYD
+1143 D
-1153 STMNYISMDS
+1153 SAT
-1163 VSSGKLLSWTTV
+1163 
-1175 QMARTTPV
+1175 
-1183 NTAYIV
+1183 
-1189 YVLLTNGTTGN
+1189 
-1200 NYYSQPMLTFSNK
+1200 
-1213 VGRYVQ
+1213 
-1219 GNYNNNASVAKAQ
+1219 AKAQ
-1232 LTADNASLA
+1232 LTADKASLD
-1241 LSNYKSDA
+1241 LSKYQTDA

-1300 IGSYKQTNDARV
+1300 IGAYKTANDARV

-1325 ITQKVSQTD
+1325 ITSKVSQSD

-1346 STINQTTAGIT
+1346 STINQTAGNI
-1357 QSVADVT
+1357 S
-1364 TQVNTFKQVNLVNNS
+1364 
-1379 QLALDYSGWHLGNP
+1379 
-1393 WGASVTTEIW
+1393 
-1403 NNGIADNGGAM
+1403 
-1414 YVWHDQAVSNLWLV
+1414 
-1428 SEPVPVNG
+1428 
-1436 GQTVS
+1436 QTVS
-1441 LSITAAMPQKL
+1441 DVKAQVDGLSVGGRNWLLDTKTSKSAIGNNTSNQGSFYYTL
-1452 ASGVPLALYVKAYD
+1452 ASGMTSGKMYTDWGVGSPFTVSFDWVVTGSTISGEFGPQLVSQPYGIGAPRVK
-1466 ANKVQV
+1466 V
-1472 SSIGYDIPLSAL
+1472 SSTNTSGHYVYTSTSIASNWAGTSANSL
-1484 DATFRTFKLEN
+1484 TFRLEYLQGTVTISN
-1495 KTLASTAKYVAF
+1495 IKFEQGNLPTAWGPAPEDTD
-1507 VLGWNAGGR
+1507 N
-1516 VSFGKP
+1516 
-1522 MMVFGSTVGD
+1522 
-1532 HVPGQYVNNDKI
+1532 KI

-1592 WQAPNG
+1592 WQGPNG
-1598 YDLNTYLTQGST
+1598 YDLNTYLTQGS
-1610 FFRDTTARTNAPTTS
+1610 FFFANTNARTNNPKADNG
-1625 TKWMYLVVE
+1625 WMYLVVE
-1634 RTPNGDRVTQ
+1634 QANGGSRVTQ
-1644 TAWYDT
+1644 TAWYDSVT
-1650 QTDAKITYRRQYAG
+1650 SAKVTYKRQYTSG

-1674 DSVATIAQTNG
+1674 DSVASIAQTNG

-1692 NRATGDTNTLTQ
+1692 NRQTGDTNTLTQ

-1709 TSSITS
+1709 TSSIS
-1715 SETGMR
+1715 NSESGMR
-1721 SQITQT
+1721 SLITQT
-1727 SDAILAKIEAT
+1727 SDSIIAKVDTKT
-1738 NMVVNSEFD
+1738 N
-1747 PLDGTWYQITT
+1747 
-1758 GAPAGATVGTAW
+1758 
-1770 NAPQAGS
+1770 
-1777 FQDWPV
+1777 
-1783 INGSRIITYASA
+1783 SA
-1795 NWYTSTLMVTSAG
+1795 
-1808 KAFSASIVA
+1808 
-1817 GRSPT
+1817 
-1822 PTVSTALDFRIAF
+1822 
-1835 WDGNRALI
+1835 
-1843 GTMSGGNI
+1843 
-1851 IDGTVYKGVQKYVV
+1851 
-1865 ENKIAPANTKYV
+1865 
-1877 SVVIAHSSANATD
+1877 
-1890 FISRPAL
+1890 
-1897 NVGATASP
+1897 
-1905 YTPTYGTTASSTVL
+1905 TVL

-1933 AGAITNGIVGNSTNM
+1933 AGAITSGIVGNSSNM

-1953 NVVINA
+1953 NVTINS
-1959 PSTQI
+1959 PQTQI

-1988 SITSA
+1988 SIDTA

-2066 GNATSATGLYLGAT
+2066 GNATSSTGLYLGAT

-2150 TFNFFTGGGSVGGGN
+2150 TFNFWTGGGSVGGGN

-2218 NHISPIIDDVNSEK
+2218 NHVSPIIDDVNSEK

-2247 VDMYSMISMSWRA
+2247 VDMYSMISMAWRA

>member
-44 YPASGNNA
+44 YPVSGNNA
-52 DLIKENRIIVV
+52 DLIRENRIIVV

-97 TLDVALSPIGTIS
+97 TLDVALAPIGTIS

-135 ILTTNSTLIGAPEF
+135 ILTTNSTSIGAPEF

-154 GLGGHTGSI
+154 GLGGHAGSI

-210 YTSVYPYYQENSGDE
+210 YTSVYPYYQENSGDD

-258 FKDIADYSETKLR
+258 FKDVADYSETKLR

-323 TTSAKIIKAVWNVLS
+323 TTSAKVIKAVWNVLS

-372 KQALVAQQSADGKT
+372 NQALVALQSADGKS

-443 NQRVSDALES
+443 KQRVSDALES

-469 NTVLDDVQA
+469 NAVLDDVQA

-491 TKAQEYA
+491 TKAQGYA
-498 NKALDDAKADTLATA
+498 NKALADAKADTLATA
-513 AQTAKTAS
+513 TQTAKDAS
-521 DALATAKTD
+521 DALAKAKTD
-530 LTTSLNKEVTDRTTA
+530 LTTSLNKEVTDRANA

-559 AKADA
+559 AKTDA
-564 ISASTTAL
+564 INAATTADGVI
-572 NTAKTDLTTS
+572 NKKIDDTASSITSTISQNKTDTDGKITT
-582 ITKEVTDRQKAIT
+582 
-595 DLDAKS
+595 
-601 TGAINQAKTDAQSAL
+601 AQS
-616 DALQVGTR
+616 T
-624 NLFLNSKTLWNVS
+624 
-637 SNGGANAKE
+637 
-646 AFDATT
+646 
-652 NMWHI
+652 
-657 TSPAGSGI
+657 
-665 NKGIYFSIAN
+665 
-675 NTSTAIPVGQPWT
+675 
-688 ISVDIKGTGLFK
+688 
-700 QIGLENS
+700 
-707 VTKGPTGNSPTDWT
+707 
-721 RVSATGIRTTANNV
+721 
-735 VMYFDATTVALDV
+735 
-748 YIKLPKLEQGT
+748 
-759 KATDWSPAP
+759 
-768 EDIVLDYTTKD
+768 
-779 GIISQSLTQYQS
+779 
-791 TNDGKVTKAQS
+791 
-802 DATQALGLVAT
+802 ATQALNGLAT
-813 KVLQTTFDTKT
+813 KVSQTVYD
-824 GDLDSK
+824 
-830 YTAVKQTADQAK
+830 
-842 TDIVA
+842 
-847 IKSTNTSQDT
+847 
-857 KINTLTSDVSG
+857 
-868 TKQSI
+868 
-873 SDIQTEQG
+873 
-881 KQSTKINTI
+881 
-890 QTDVSGTKQDISDIQ
+890 
-905 EANGVQD
+905 
-912 GKIASISTT
+912 
-921 VDGLSSS
+921 
-928 FSTYKTTN
+928 
-936 DGKVAKAQADIT
+936 
-948 ANATAISQKVTQ
+948 
-960 SDYNAK
+960 AK

-979 TANQAKTDIVAIKK
+979 TANQAKTDIVAIKSD
-993 TNTDQDTRMTTI
+993 NTKQDARMTTI
-1005 ESDANGIKTTVS
+1005 ESDANGTKTTVS
-1017 SLQTTANTQAGS
+1017 NLQTDLGKANGS
-1029 ISTLQQRA
+1029 ITTLQQRA

-1042 TVATLGQINQLFN
+1042 TVTKVNNLSVGGRNLLLHTNTNSYSTLNSGNGQYTTKYVPFDGGYKYQFTYTTASTNWAVYQFLGFVKEKYEPD
-1055 TEFSPDF
+1055 TE
-1062 AGWVSGDSPLGKW
+1062 
-1075 DPSTSVLLQNDSGW
+1075 
-1089 ALGDGKHSGSNVLK
+1089 
-1103 KSFVSGS
+1103 
-1110 RSQFSSLPIPVGAG
+1110 
-1124 QAVAGSIQAQST
+1124 
-1136 TSYDGNV
+1136 
-1143 TARIDFRYYD
+1143 
-1153 STMNYISMDS
+1153 
-1163 VSSGKLLSWTTV
+1163 
-1175 QMARTTPV
+1175 
-1183 NTAYIV
+1183 
-1189 YVLLTNGTTGN
+1189 YVLSFMANVSTDIKPGISFSNGAAQHNFVKQVTFPTILSSNGDQKVVVQLRTNSSIPDESDQTLYING
-1200 NYYSQPMLTFSNK
+1200 FVNK
-1213 VGRYVQ
+1213 VGTFSIWDLKIET
-1219 GNYNNNASVAKAQ
+1219 GNLPTDWSPAPEDLSSATAKAQ
-1232 LTADNASLA
+1232 LTADQATTSLN
-1241 LSNYKSDA
+1241 NYKTDA
-1249 DGRISKAQADIIV
+1249 DGRISKAQADIVV

-1300 IGSYKQTNDARV
+1300 IGAYKTSNDARV

-1325 ITQKVSQTD
+1325 ITSKVSQSD

-1346 STINQTTAGIT
+1346 STINQTAGKIS
-1357 QSVADVT
+1357 QSVADVNGRIDNISVGGTNLLLGSQDFTGTGTERWVISGTIVANAYQGLSAVQSAGAWSGPKYQERNLVARWGALDTTNTFTLSEWVRNTST
-1364 TQVNTFKQVNLVNNS
+1364 TQVDIKFYGDNVQGSGLTVATLPANSDWVRVSAQFKFLVATPS
-1379 QLALDYSGWHLGNP
+1379 SG
-1393 WGASVTTEIW
+1393 ARIRF
-1403 NNGIADNGGAM
+1403 
-1414 YVWHDQAVSNLWLV
+1414 
-1428 SEPVPVNG
+1428 EP
-1436 GQTVS
+1436 
-1441 LSITAAMPQKL
+1441 ITAVT
-1452 ASGVPLALYVKAYD
+1452 GGYVQHA
-1466 ANKVQV
+1466 
-1472 SSIGYDIPLSAL
+1472 GM
-1484 DATFRTFKLEN
+1484 KLESG
-1495 KTLASTAKYVAF
+1495 TLASSYSPAPEDTD
-1507 VLGWNAGGR
+1507 N
-1516 VSFGKP
+1516 
-1522 MMVFGSTVGD
+1522 
-1532 HVPGQYVNNDKI
+1532 KI

-1552 SISSIVSDPTTGLT
+1552 GISSIVSDPTTGLT
-1566 KRVQTAEG
+1566 KRIQTAEG

-1685 AIQTEIS
+1685 AIKTEIS
-1692 NRATGDTNTLTQ
+1692 DRQKGDTNTLTQ

-1709 TSSITS
+1709 TSSIS
-1715 SETGMR
+1715 NSESGMR
-1721 SQITQT
+1721 SLITQT
-1727 SDAILAKIEAT
+1727 SDAILGKVGAV
-1738 NMVVNSEFD
+1738 NLFPNSEFEKD
-1747 PLDGTWYQITT
+1747 YGYRTKNPGVTLSLTNKDLIDGKYNGTVTVKATNAGWQGYWARNIEVQGGQKYSGSVLVHYTNGGVTGGYATLDRWF
-1758 GAPAGATVGTAW
+1758 V
-1770 NAPQAGS
+1770 
-1777 FQDWPV
+1777 D
-1783 INGSRIITYASA
+1783 
-1795 NWYTSTLMVTSAG
+1795 
-1808 KAFSASIVA
+1808 K
-1817 GRSPT
+1817 
-1822 PTVSTALDFRIAF
+1822 
-1835 WDGNRALI
+1835 DGNRI
-1843 GTMSGGNI
+1843 NGGVGGTGK
-1851 IDGTVYKGVQKYVV
+1851 GTVGEVTSPYWTQLYFEGVTAPDNAVNLQVSLLTNDKGIGQTAIFAQPMV
-1865 ENKIAPANTKYV
+1865 T
-1877 SVVIAHSSANATD
+1877 ATEK
-1890 FISRPAL
+1890 L
-1897 NVGATASP
+1897 QP
-1905 YTPTYGTTASSTVL
+1905 YTPNNDITTQLA
-1919 SLLKDNWSIGIADN
+1919 LLKDNWSIGIADN

-1979 IGKAQIGDA
+1979 IGTAQIGDA
-1988 SITSA
+1988 SISSA
-1993 KIASLDVAKLTGN
+1993 KITSLDVAKLTGN

-2039 FDTSGAHYSNGS
+2039 FDTTGAHYSNSS
-2051 GISATYSFGKWSDQS
+2051 GINATYSFGKWSDS
-2066 GNATSATGLYLGAT
+2066 NSNATSATGLYIGAT
-2080 GSENSFI
+2080 GSSNAFI
-2087 NILGTNGAAAL
+2087 NILSTNGAAAL
-2098 VLAGSA
+2098 VLAGTA
-2104 MDYGANLNVMQGTL
+2104 MDFGSNLNVLQGAL
-2118 NSYVNVNIR
+2118 NAYVNVNIR
-2127 TQLHFKGNKYN
+2127 ERLMFKANRYVGGQ
-2138 SPSYIEINESNR
+2138 PSYIEVDEINR
-2150 TFNFFTGGGSVGGGN
+2150 TFNFFTGGGSGTN
-2165 YFYFNQNVISA
+2165 KDYFYFNQNVISA

-2218 NHISPIIDDVNSEK
+2218 NHVSPIIDDVNSEK

-2247 VDMYSMISMSWRA
+2247 VDMYSMISMAWRA

>member
-44 YPASGNNA
+44 YPVSGNNA

-97 TLDVALSPIGTIS
+97 TLDVALAPVGTIS

-121 RMLVPAVDFTVDSD
+121 RMLVPTVDFTVDSD

-258 FKDIADYSETKLR
+258 FKDVADYSGNKLR

-314 NVYFEKLGI
+314 KVYFEKLGI
-323 TTSAKIIKAVWNVLS
+323 TTSAKVIKAVWNVLS

-372 KQALVAQQSADGKT
+372 NQALVALQSADGKS

-407 FVKDGENSI
+407 FVKDGENGI

-425 TGVFS
+425 TGMFS

-443 NQRVSDALES
+443 KQRVSDALES

-469 NTVLDDVQA
+469 NAVLDDVQA

-491 TKAQEYA
+491 TKAQGYA
-498 NKALDDAKADTLATA
+498 NKALADAKANTLATA
-513 AQTAKTAS
+513 TQTAKDAS
-521 DALATAKTD
+521 DALAKAKTD
-530 LTTSLNKEVTDRTTA
+530 LTTSLNKEVTDRANA

-552 AKGYADT
+552 AKGYANT

-564 ISASTTAL
+564 IATA
-572 NTAKTDLTTS
+572 NGAVA
-582 ITKEVTDRQKAIT
+582 KEVTDRQKAIT

-616 DALQVGTR
+616 DALQVGGR
-624 NLFLNSKTLWNVS
+624 NLVIKDKLVKGWMGDGVVS
-637 SNGGANAKE
+637 SSTSAHAM
-646 AFDATT
+646 TT
-652 NMWHI
+652 DFVAV
-657 TSPAGSGI
+657 SPNS
-665 NKGIYFSIAN
+665 SL
-675 NTSTAIPVGQPWT
+675 VGQIWYDNTQFDVTNNYLRVAFYDSNKTYITRTPLA
-688 ISVDIKGTGLFK
+688 GTGSTTYNKWLITTPANTAFVRM
-700 QIGLENS
+700 S
-707 VTKGPTGNSPTDWT
+707 FDWLGDGYGH
-721 RVSATGIRTTANNV
+721 A
-735 VMYFDATTVALDV
+735 
-748 YIKLPKLEQGT
+748 KLEIGN
-759 KATDWSPAP
+759 KATDYTQAP

-779 GIISQSLTQYQS
+779 NVIIQSLTQYQA

-813 KVLQTTFDTKT
+813 KVSQTDYNTKT

-830 YTAVKQTADQAK
+830 YTAVKQTADQAS

-890 QTDVSGTKQDISDIQ
+890 QTDVSGTKQDISDIKD
-905 EANGVQD
+905 ANGVQD

-948 ANATAISQKVTQ
+948 ANATAISQKVSQTAY
-960 SDYNAK
+960 DAK

-1005 ESDANGIKTTVS
+1005 ESDANGTKTTVS
-1017 SLQTTANTQAGS
+1017 NLQTDLGKANGS

-1042 TVATLGQINQLFN
+1042 TVTKVNNLSVGGRNLFLNSKTLWNVANNGNGSTKVTFDDTTNMWHITAPAPVTAGRGIYFYQTSNTSKPLVKGDKWAMSIDIKGTGMLREFGAEGSTNQ
-1055 TEFSPDF
+1055 TQPT
-1062 AGWVSGDSPLGKW
+1062 G
-1075 DPSTSVLLQNDSGW
+1075 
-1089 ALGDGKHSGSNVLK
+1089 
-1103 KSFVSGS
+1103 
-1110 RSQFSSLPIPVGAG
+1110 PIPSEWTRLSSTGTAVSTGAIIIYFGAG
-1124 QAVAGSIQAQST
+1124 ADTTQAL
-1136 TSYDGNV
+1136 D
-1143 TARIDFRYYD
+1143 
-1153 STMNYISMDS
+1153 
-1163 VSSGKLLSWTTV
+1163 
-1175 QMARTTPV
+1175 
-1183 NTAYIV
+1183 V
-1189 YVLLTNGTTGN
+1189 YVKLPKLELGTIATAW
-1200 NYYSQPMLTFSNK
+1200 SPAPEDVDSAT
-1213 VGRYVQ
+1213 
-1219 GNYNNNASVAKAQ
+1219 AKAQ

-1241 LSNYKSDA
+1241 LNNYKSDA

-1300 IGSYKQTNDARV
+1300 IGAYKTANDGRV

-1346 STINQTTAGIT
+1346 STINQTAGKIS
-1357 QSVADVT
+1357 QSVSNVKAQVDGLSVGGTNLFVLATASKGWLDLSYNVT
-1364 TQVNTFKQVNLVNNS
+1364 ASGDASLASDFIPVTANATYVAQQWYIMSHPSGGGYLRYAFYDSTKKPISRVPAPANNS
-1379 QLALDYSGWHLGNP
+1379 ATYSKWVITIPANASFIRMSFDY
-1393 WGASVTTEIW
+1393 TD
-1403 NNGIADNGGAM
+1403 NNGSKVKFEQGNMPTDWTPAPEDTDN
-1414 YVWHDQAVSNLWLV
+1414 
-1428 SEPVPVNG
+1428 
-1436 GQTVS
+1436 
-1441 LSITAAMPQKL
+1441 
-1452 ASGVPLALYVKAYD
+1452 
-1466 ANKVQV
+1466 
-1472 SSIGYDIPLSAL
+1472 
-1484 DATFRTFKLEN
+1484 
-1495 KTLASTAKYVAF
+1495 
-1507 VLGWNAGGR
+1507 
-1516 VSFGKP
+1516 
-1522 MMVFGSTVGD
+1522 
-1532 HVPGQYVNNDKI
+1532 KI

-1566 KRVQTAEG
+1566 KRIQTAEG
-1574 TLSQVTGADIP
+1574 SISTVQSNVSD
-1585 ALQKATY
+1585 LQSK
-1592 WQAPNG
+1592 Q
-1598 YDLNTYLTQGST
+1598 
-1610 FFRDTTARTNAPTTS
+1610 
-1625 TKWMYLVVE
+1625 
-1634 RTPNGDRVTQ
+1634 TQ
-1644 TAWYDT
+1644 TA
-1650 QTDAKITYRRQYAG
+1650 
-1664 TWGAWYANDN
+1664 
-1674 DSVATIAQTNG
+1674 NG
-1685 AIQTEIS
+1685 LTTEIS

-1715 SETGMR
+1715 SETGMK
-1721 SQITQT
+1721 SLITQT
-1727 SDAILAKIEAT
+1727 SDSIIAK
-1738 NMVVNSEFD
+1738 VD
-1747 PLDGTWYQITT
+1747 
-1758 GAPAGATVGTAW
+1758 
-1770 NAPQAGS
+1770 
-1777 FQDWPV
+1777 
-1783 INGSRIITYASA
+1783 
-1795 NWYTSTLMVTSAG
+1795 
-1808 KAFSASIVA
+1808 
-1817 GRSPT
+1817 
-1822 PTVSTALDFRIAF
+1822 
-1835 WDGNRALI
+1835 
-1843 GTMSGGNI
+1843 
-1851 IDGTVYKGVQKYVV
+1851 
-1865 ENKIAPANTKYV
+1865 TK
-1877 SVVIAHSSANATD
+1877 TD
-1890 FISRPAL
+1890 SD
-1897 NVGATASP
+1897 
-1905 YTPTYGTTASSTVL
+1905 TVL

-1933 AGAITNGIVGNSTNM
+1933 AGALASGIAGDLNGMT
-1948 SLISN
+1948 LISKKITLDGN
-1953 NVVINA
+1953 TTVTGDFYAKGGNFKNLNASNITAGNLDADEVRIIN
-1959 PSTQI
+1959 
-1964 KGTAWINSAMIANGA
+1964 
-1979 IGKAQIGDA
+1979 
-1988 SITSA
+1988 
-1993 KIASLDVAKLTGN
+1993 LDVNTLTGD
-2006 VSSFIQ
+2006 VSMFLET
-2012 SNWNGVFASTMI
+2012 NWNGAYGSTKI
-2024 DNTGMSINGGNTTTK
+2024 TSTGMKINTQYIQADFQGFGMD
-2039 FDTSGAHYSNGS
+2039 FSYSNKKIGGM
-2051 GISATYSFGKWSDQS
+2051 GISQYLNGEPGLSMRLESNGAYMAWSARNEGDS
-2066 GNATSATGLYLGAT
+2066 T
-2080 GSENSFI
+2080 GSYI
-2087 NILGTNGAAAL
+2087 DKLAWYRQRKPAL
-2098 VLAGSA
+2098 
-2104 MDYGANLNVMQGTL
+2104 
-2118 NSYVNVNIR
+2118 
-2127 TQLHFKGNKYN
+2127 
-2138 SPSYIEINESNR
+2138 
-2150 TFNFFTGGGSVGGGN
+2150 GGN
-2165 YFYFNQNVISA
+2165 YGFIFSDRVTFNKPINVEGASINLGFRPINLYGNNFPFFGNQDNITGFAYTSNEIYMVLQNQYVNLSNVIKALSGLGA
-2176 GTFSSTSVLSKK
+2176 WSVPTNIDSTGKVTQWR
-2188 NVKSVYDED
+2188 NV
-2197 ALGEIAKTQLV
+2197 T
-2208 NFEYKNRIGQ
+2208 
-2218 NHISPIIDDVNSEK
+2218 
-2232 EYYIPKTI
+2232 T
-2240 LGQDNEY
+2240 
-2247 VDMYSMISMSWRA
+2247 
-2260 IQQLNEKI
+2260 
-2268 GDK
+2268 

>member
-44 YPASGNNA
+44 YPVSGNNA

-97 TLDVALSPIGTIS
+97 TLDVALAPIGTIS

-135 ILTTNSTLIGAPEF
+135 ILTTNSTSIGAPEF

-154 GLGGHTGSI
+154 GLGGHAGSI

-210 YTSVYPYYQENSGDE
+210 YTSVYPYYQENSGDD
-225 GNKTH
+225 GNKNH

-258 FKDIADYSETKLR
+258 FKDVADYSETKLR

-323 TTSAKIIKAVWNVLS
+323 TTSAKVIKAVWNVLS

-372 KQALVAQQSADGKT
+372 NQALVALQSADGKS

-425 TGVFS
+425 TGMFS

-443 NQRVSDALES
+443 KQRVSDALES

-469 NTVLDDVQA
+469 NTVLSNVQA

-491 TKAQEYA
+491 TKAKGYA
-498 NKALDDAKADTLATA
+498 DKALADAKADTLAKAT
-513 AQTAKTAS
+513 QTAKDAS
-521 DALATAKTD
+521 DALAKAKTD
-530 LTTSLNKEVTDRTTA
+530 LTTSLNKEVTDRANA
-545 VTALDTK
+545 VTALDKK
-552 AKGYADT
+552 AT
-559 AKADA
+559 DA
-564 ISASTTAL
+564 I
-572 NTAKTDLTTS
+572 NK
-582 ITKEVTDRQKAIT
+582 
-595 DLDAKS
+595 
-601 TGAINQAKTDAQSAL
+601 AKTDAQSAL
-616 DALQVGTR
+616 NALQIGGR
-624 NLFLNSKTLWNVS
+624 NLLLGSKDFTPIAGGQWNFGGGATTVPGPQGVFAQR
-637 SNGGANAKE
+637 SNGAWSGPKYDVKNLVDRGVVNTTDTYVMSAWVKNDSTTDTHIRLYGPSAITPTNILIANL
-646 AFDATT
+646 
-652 NMWHI
+652 
-657 TSPAGSGI
+657 PAGSDWVRI
-665 NKGIYFSIAN
+665 STPPMKFSSVEITTTN
-675 NTSTAIPVGQPWT
+675 NIRFESDTTVTGGNILQGGLKFE
-688 ISVDIKGTGLFK
+688 KGTF
-700 QIGLENS
+700 
-707 VTKGPTGNSPTDWT
+707 
-721 RVSATGIRTTANNV
+721 
-735 VMYFDATTVALDV
+735 
-748 YIKLPKLEQGT
+748 
-759 KATDWSPAP
+759 ATDYTQAP

-779 GIISQSLTQYQS
+779 NVISRSLTQYQA

-813 KVLQTTFDTKT
+813 KVSQTDYNTKT

-830 YTAVKQTADQAK
+830 YTAVKQTADQAT

-905 EANGVQD
+905 DDNGVQD

-936 DGKVAKAQADIT
+936 DGKVAKAQADIVVNT
-948 ANATAISQKVTQ
+948 NAIATKVSQTV
-960 SDYNAK
+960 YNAK

-979 TANQAKTDIVAIKK
+979 TANQAKTDIVAIKSD
-993 TNTDQDTRMTTI
+993 NTKQDARMTTI
-1005 ESDANGIKTTVS
+1005 ESDANGTKTTVS
-1017 SLQTTANTQAGS
+1017 NLQTDLGKANGS

-1037 DGFDA
+1037 DGFEA
-1042 TVATLGQINQLFN
+1042 TVTKVNGLSVGGRNLFLNSKDYSGGKWNYTLKTSDWHGGTQVISANIGSPVTFSYDKTHLISAGYLNTTDNYQLSFDLNNLGATPVTVNIYNSGTTNQN
-1055 TEFSPDF
+1055 GTIIATVPANS
-1062 AGWVSGDSPLGKW
+1062 GWVRLS
-1075 DPSTSVLLQNDSGW
+1075 
-1089 ALGDGKHSGSNVLK
+1089 K
-1103 KSFVSGS
+1103 KLTFW
-1110 RSQFSSLPIPVGAG
+1110 
-1124 QAVAGSIQAQST
+1124 T
-1136 TSYDGNV
+1136 
-1143 TARIDFRYYD
+1143 
-1153 STMNYISMDS
+1153 
-1163 VSSGKLLSWTTV
+1163 VSSG
-1175 QMARTTPV
+1175 
-1183 NTAYIV
+1183 
-1189 YVLLTNGTTGN
+1189 
-1200 NYYSQPMLTFSNK
+1200 
-1213 VGRYVQ
+1213 
-1219 GNYNNNASVAKAQ
+1219 
-1232 LTADNASLA
+1232 
-1241 LSNYKSDA
+1241 
-1249 DGRISKAQADIIV
+1249 QA
-1262 NANAITQ
+1262 
-1269 KVSQSDYNAKTG
+1269 
-1281 DLTTKV
+1281 
-1287 NTAQSTAD
+1287 
-1295 SATST
+1295 T
-1300 IGSYKQTNDARV
+1300 IG
-1312 ASAESKITANATA
+1312 
-1325 ITQKVSQTD
+1325 
-1334 YNTKTGQIDGQI
+1334 
-1346 STINQTTAGIT
+1346 
-1357 QSVADVT
+1357 
-1364 TQVNTFKQVNLVNNS
+1364 
-1379 QLALDYSGWHLGNP
+1379 
-1393 WGASVTTEIW
+1393 
-1403 NNGIADNGGAM
+1403 
-1414 YVWHDQAVSNLWLV
+1414 
-1428 SEPVPVNG
+1428 
-1436 GQTVS
+1436 
-1441 LSITAAMPQKL
+1441 
-1452 ASGVPLALYVKAYD
+1452 
-1466 ANKVQV
+1466 VQV
-1472 SSIGYDIPLSAL
+1472 SGIDSSNRVLISNIKFEKG
-1484 DATFRTFKLEN
+1484 
-1495 KTLASTAKYVAF
+1495 TLPTDWSPAPEDTD
-1507 VLGWNAGGR
+1507 N
-1516 VSFGKP
+1516 
-1522 MMVFGSTVGD
+1522 
-1532 HVPGQYVNNDKI
+1532 KI

-1566 KRVQTAEG
+1566 KRIQTAEG
-1574 TLSQVTGADIP
+1574 SISTVQSNVSD
-1585 ALQKATY
+1585 LQSK
-1592 WQAPNG
+1592 Q
-1598 YDLNTYLTQGST
+1598 
-1610 FFRDTTARTNAPTTS
+1610 
-1625 TKWMYLVVE
+1625 
-1634 RTPNGDRVTQ
+1634 TQ
-1644 TAWYDT
+1644 TA
-1650 QTDAKITYRRQYAG
+1650 
-1664 TWGAWYANDN
+1664 
-1674 DSVATIAQTNG
+1674 NG
-1685 AIQTEIS
+1685 LTTEIS
-1692 NRATGDTNTLTQ
+1692 NRVTGDTNTLTQ

-1709 TSSITS
+1709 TSSITNYDK
-1715 SETGMR
+1715 GMQ
-1721 SQITQT
+1721 SQLTQT

-1747 PLDGTWYQITT
+1747 PLDGTWYQITA

-1795 NWYTSTLMVTSAG
+1795 NWYTSTLMVASAG

-1817 GRSPT
+1817 GRSPSL
-1822 PTVSTALDFRIAF
+1822 TVSTALDFRIAF

-1890 FISRPAL
+1890 FISRPSL
-1897 NVGATASP
+1897 NVGSTASP

-1953 NVVINA
+1953 NVMINA

-1988 SITSA
+1988 SIDTA

-2066 GNATSATGLYLGAT
+2066 GNATSSTGLYLGAT

-2150 TFNFFTGGGSVGGGN
+2150 TFNFWTGGGSVGGGN

-2218 NHISPIIDDVNSEK
+2218 NHVSPIIDDVNSEK

-2247 VDMYSMISMSWRA
+2247 VDMYSMISMAWRA

-2268 GDK
+2268 GEK

>member
-44 YPASGNNA
+44 YPVSGNNA

-85 TMTVYAEHVSYA
+85 TMTIYAEHVSYA
-97 TLDVALSPIGTIS
+97 TLDVALAPVGTIS

-210 YTSVYPYYQENSGDE
+210 YTSVYPYYQENSGDD

-258 FKDIADYSETKLR
+258 FKDVADYSETKLR

-301 GGFSEDI
+301 RGFSEDI

-323 TTSAKIIKAVWNVLS
+323 TTSAKVIKAVWNVLS

-346 GARRSSLTE
+346 GARRASLTE

-372 KQALVAQQSADGKT
+372 NQALVALQSADGKS

-425 TGVFS
+425 TGMFS
-430 WVKILDSMSADQI
+430 WIKILDSMSADQI
-443 NQRVSDALES
+443 KQRVSDALES

-469 NTVLDDVQA
+469 NAVLDDVQA

-491 TKAQEYA
+491 TKAKGYA
-498 NKALDDAKADTLATA
+498 DKALADAKANTLATA
-513 AQTAKTAS
+513 TQTAKTAS
-521 DALATAKTD
+521 DALATAKKD
-530 LTTSLNKEVTDRTTA
+530 LTTNLNKEVTDRANA

-559 AKADA
+559 AKNDA
-564 ISASTTAL
+564 ISAGATADGVINKKIDDTASSITSTISQNKADADGKITTA
-572 NTAKTDLTTS
+572 
-582 ITKEVTDRQKAIT
+582 
-595 DLDAKS
+595 
-601 TGAINQAKTDAQSAL
+601 
-616 DALQVGTR
+616 
-624 NLFLNSKTLWNVS
+624 
-637 SNGGANAKE
+637 
-646 AFDATT
+646 
-652 NMWHI
+652 
-657 TSPAGSGI
+657 
-665 NKGIYFSIAN
+665 
-675 NTSTAIPVGQPWT
+675 
-688 ISVDIKGTGLFK
+688 
-700 QIGLENS
+700 
-707 VTKGPTGNSPTDWT
+707 
-721 RVSATGIRTTANNV
+721 
-735 VMYFDATTVALDV
+735 
-748 YIKLPKLEQGT
+748 
-759 KATDWSPAP
+759 
-768 EDIVLDYTTKD
+768 
-779 GIISQSLTQYQS
+779 QS
-791 TNDGKVTKAQS
+791 T
-802 DATQALGLVAT
+802 ATQALNGLAT
-813 KVLQTTFDTKT
+813 KVSQTVYD
-824 GDLDSK
+824 
-830 YTAVKQTADQAK
+830 
-842 TDIVA
+842 
-847 IKSTNTSQDT
+847 
-857 KINTLTSDVSG
+857 
-868 TKQSI
+868 
-873 SDIQTEQG
+873 
-881 KQSTKINTI
+881 
-890 QTDVSGTKQDISDIQ
+890 
-905 EANGVQD
+905 
-912 GKIASISTT
+912 
-921 VDGLSSS
+921 
-928 FSTYKTTN
+928 
-936 DGKVAKAQADIT
+936 
-948 ANATAISQKVTQ
+948 
-960 SDYNAK
+960 AK
-966 TGQLQTDLNTTTT
+966 TGQLQTDLNTTTA
-979 TANQAKTDIVAIKK
+979 TANTSKQDIVAIKSD
-993 TNTDQDTRMTTI
+993 NTKQDARMTTI
-1005 ESDANGIKTTVS
+1005 ESDANGTKTTVS
-1017 SLQTTANTQAGS
+1017 NLQTDLGKANGS

-1037 DGFDA
+1037 EGIEA
-1042 TVATLGQINQLFN
+1042 TVSTLGQINQLLN
-1055 TEFSPDF
+1055 TEFTPDF
-1062 AGWVSGDSPLGKW
+1062 AGWYI
-1075 DPSTSVLLQNDSGW
+1075 STNANPTDVVTTQLTPIGT
-1089 ALGDGKHSGSNVLK
+1089 DGFGSNV
-1103 KSFVSGS
+1103 VSHKGGGNWINS
-1110 RSQFSSLPIPVGAG
+1110 APIPVTSGMALSFSSRLSVPKTVTSGTPLALYIKAFDANNGQVLSTGYNVPISQLTATPTTFKIENVVMPAG
-1124 QAVAGSIQAQST
+1124 TVKAFAIYGW
-1136 TSYDGNV
+1136 NV
-1143 TARIDFRYYD
+1143 GDEV
-1153 STMNYISMDS
+1153 YI
-1163 VSSGKLLSWTTV
+1163 
-1175 QMARTTPV
+1175 
-1183 NTAYIV
+1183 
-1189 YVLLTNGTTGN
+1189 
-1200 NYYSQPMLTFSNK
+1200 SQPMLVFKDK
-1213 VGRYVQ
+1213 VGAYVQ
-1219 GNYNNNASVAKAQ
+1219 GAYSNSISTAKAQ
-1232 LTADNASLA
+1232 LTADQATTSLN
-1241 LSNYKSDA
+1241 NYRSDA

-1300 IGSYKQTNDARV
+1300 IGAYKTSNDARV
-1312 ASAESKITANATA
+1312 ASAESKITANANA
-1325 ITQKVSQTD
+1325 ITSKVSQTD

-1346 STINQTTAGIT
+1346 STINQTAGKI
-1357 QSVADVT
+1357 S
-1364 TQVNTFKQVNLVNNS
+1364 
-1379 QLALDYSGWHLGNP
+1379 
-1393 WGASVTTEIW
+1393 
-1403 NNGIADNGGAM
+1403 
-1414 YVWHDQAVSNLWLV
+1414 
-1428 SEPVPVNG
+1428 
-1436 GQTVS
+1436 QTVS
-1441 LSITAAMPQKL
+1441 D
-1452 ASGVPLALYVKAYD
+1452 VKAQVD
-1466 ANKVQV
+1466 GLSVGGRNLLLNTKALWTGGIGNNGSKVTLTLEAFDSTTNMWHLVAPQQAYNNAGIYFYNGAIQPGDNWALSFDVKGTGNWSSNGARIENSTVTKSVEPLTTSWARV
-1472 SSIGYDIPLSAL
+1472 SSTGKKVSAGGAVIFYFDLTNSPLDVYIKL
-1484 DATFRTFKLEN
+1484 PKLEYGN
-1495 KTLASTAKYVAF
+1495 MPTSWSPAPEDTD
-1507 VLGWNAGGR
+1507 N
-1516 VSFGKP
+1516 
-1522 MMVFGSTVGD
+1522 
-1532 HVPGQYVNNDKI
+1532 KI

-1552 SISSIVSDPTTGLT
+1552 SISSIVSDPTTGLS

-1574 TLSQVTGADIP
+1574 SISTVQSNVSD
-1585 ALQKATY
+1585 LQSK
-1592 WQAPNG
+1592 Q
-1598 YDLNTYLTQGST
+1598 
-1610 FFRDTTARTNAPTTS
+1610 
-1625 TKWMYLVVE
+1625 
-1634 RTPNGDRVTQ
+1634 TQ
-1644 TAWYDT
+1644 TA
-1650 QTDAKITYRRQYAG
+1650 
-1664 TWGAWYANDN
+1664 
-1674 DSVATIAQTNG
+1674 NG
-1685 AIQTEIS
+1685 LTTEIS
-1692 NRATGDTNTLTQ
+1692 NRVTGDTNTLTQ

-1709 TSSITS
+1709 TSSITNYDK
-1715 SETGMR
+1715 GMQ
-1721 SQITQT
+1721 SQLTQT

-1747 PLDGTWYQITT
+1747 PLDGTWYQITA

-1795 NWYTSTLMVTSAG
+1795 NWYTSTLMVASAG

-1817 GRSPT
+1817 GRAPA

-1890 FISRPAL
+1890 FISRPSL
-1897 NVGATASP
+1897 NVGSTASP

-1933 AGAITNGIVGNSTNM
+1933 AGAIASGIAADPSAMAIVSPK
-1948 SLISN
+1948 
-1953 NVVINA
+1953 VIIDS
-1959 PSTQI
+1959 PQTQI
-1964 KGTAWINSAMIANGA
+1964 TGTAWIKTAMIG
-1979 IGKAQIGDA
+1979 IGQVATAQIGDLA
-1988 SITSA
+1988 VTSA
-1993 KIASLDVAKLTGN
+1993 KISSLDVDKLTGN
-2006 VSSFIQ
+2006 VSNFIQ
-2012 SNWNGVFASTMI
+2012 SNWNGVFASTTI
-2024 DNTGMSINGGNTTTK
+2024 DSSGMSINGGNTTTK
-2039 FDTSGAHYSNGS
+2039 FDTSGAHYSNS
-2051 GISATYSFGKWSDQS
+2051 NGISATYSFGKWSDS
-2066 GNATSATGLYLGAT
+2066 NSNATSATGLYLGAT
-2080 GSENSFI
+2080 GSENAFI
-2087 NILGTNGAAAL
+2087 NILGTNGSAAL

-2138 SPSYIEINESNR
+2138 SPSYIEINENNR
-2150 TFNFFTGGGSVGGGN
+2150 TFNFFTGGGSQGGGN

-2218 NHISPIIDDVNSEK
+2218 NHVSPIIDDVNSEK

-2247 VDMYSMISMSWRA
+2247 VDMYSMISMAWKA

>member
-44 YPASGNNA
+44 YPVSGNNA
-52 DLIKENRIIVV
+52 DLIRENRIIVV

-97 TLDVALSPIGTIS
+97 TLDVALAPIGTIS

-135 ILTTNSTLIGAPEF
+135 ILTTNSTSIGAPEF

-154 GLGGHTGSI
+154 GLGGHAGSI

-210 YTSVYPYYQENSGDE
+210 YTSVYPYYQENSGDD

-258 FKDIADYSETKLR
+258 FKDVADYSETKLR

-323 TTSAKIIKAVWNVLS
+323 TTSAKVIKAVWNVLS

-346 GARRSSLTE
+346 GARRASLTE

-372 KQALVAQQSADGKT
+372 NQALVALQSADGKS

-397 PTNPNENDTA
+397 PTNPKENDTA

-443 NQRVSDALES
+443 KQRVSDALKS

-469 NTVLDDVQA
+469 NAVLDDVQA
-478 KQADLTAQ
+478 KQADLIAQ

-491 TKAQEYA
+491 TKAQGYA
-498 NKALDDAKADTLATA
+498 NKALSDAKADTLATA

-521 DALATAKTD
+521 DALAKAKTD
-530 LTTSLNKEVTDRTTA
+530 LTTSLNKEVTDRANA

-564 ISASTTAL
+564 ISAGATADGVI
-572 NTAKTDLTTS
+572 NKKIDDTASS
-582 ITKEVTDRQKAIT
+582 IT
-595 DLDAKS
+595 S
-601 TGAINQAKTDAQSAL
+601 TISQNKTDA
-616 DALQVGTR
+616 DG
-624 NLFLNSKTLWNVS
+624 K
-637 SNGGANAKE
+637 
-646 AFDATT
+646 
-652 NMWHI
+652 I
-657 TSPAGSGI
+657 
-665 NKGIYFSIAN
+665 
-675 NTSTAIPVGQPWT
+675 
-688 ISVDIKGTGLFK
+688 
-700 QIGLENS
+700 
-707 VTKGPTGNSPTDWT
+707 
-721 RVSATGIRTTANNV
+721 TTA
-735 VMYFDATTVALDV
+735 
-748 YIKLPKLEQGT
+748 
-759 KATDWSPAP
+759 
-768 EDIVLDYTTKD
+768 
-779 GIISQSLTQYQS
+779 QS
-791 TNDGKVTKAQS
+791 T
-802 DATQALGLVAT
+802 ATQALNGLAT
-813 KVLQTTFDTKT
+813 KV
-824 GDLDSK
+824 S
-830 YTAVKQTADQAK
+830 QTAY
-842 TDIVA
+842 
-847 IKSTNTSQDT
+847 DT
-857 KINTLTSDVSG
+857 
-868 TKQSI
+868 
-873 SDIQTEQG
+873 
-881 KQSTKINTI
+881 
-890 QTDVSGTKQDISDIQ
+890 
-905 EANGVQD
+905 
-912 GKIASISTT
+912 
-921 VDGLSSS
+921 
-928 FSTYKTTN
+928 
-936 DGKVAKAQADIT
+936 
-948 ANATAISQKVTQ
+948 
-960 SDYNAK
+960 K

-979 TANQAKTDIVAIKK
+979 TANQAKTDIVAIKSD
-993 TNTDQDTRMTTI
+993 NTKQDARMTTI
-1005 ESDANGIKTTVS
+1005 ESDANGTKTTVS
-1017 SLQTTANTQAGS
+1017 NLQTDLGKANGS
-1029 ISTLQQRA
+1029 ITTLQQRA

-1042 TVATLGQINQLFN
+1042 TVTKVNDMSVGGRNLLLNSKALWNVSSNGGYITK
-1055 TEFSPDF
+1055 EDF
-1062 AGWVSGDSPLGKW
+1062 DSTTKMW
-1075 DPSTSVLLQNDSGW
+1075 HVTS
-1089 ALGDGKHSGSNVLK
+1089 ALASGSNRGLY
-1103 KSFVSGS
+1103 
-1110 RSQFSSLPIPVGAG
+1110 FSIANNTSIAIPVGQPWVMSFDIKG
-1124 QAVAGSIQAQST
+1124 TGTFIQTGIENSST
-1136 TSYDGNV
+1136 KGPTGNIPADW
-1143 TARIDFRYYD
+1143 TR
-1153 STMNYISMDS
+1153 
-1163 VSSGKLLSWTTV
+1163 VSATGI
-1175 QMARTTPV
+1175 RTTANNIV
-1183 NTAYIV
+1183 FYFATATVALDAYIK
-1189 YVLLTNGTTGN
+1189 LPKLE
-1200 NYYSQPMLTFSNK
+1200 
-1213 VGRYVQ
+1213 Q
-1219 GNYNNNASVAKAQ
+1219 GNMPTAWSPAPEDVDGATAKAQ
-1232 LTADNASLA
+1232 LTADQATTSL
-1241 LSNYKSDA
+1241 NTYKSDA

-1300 IGSYKQTNDARV
+1300 IGTYKTANDARV

-1346 STINQTTAGIT
+1346 STINQTAGKIS
-1357 QSVADVT
+1357 QSVADVNGRIDNISVGGTNLLLGSQDFTGTGTERWVISGTIVANAYQGLSAVQSAGVWSGPKYQESNLVSRWGVLDTVHTFTLSEWVRNTST
-1364 TQVNTFKQVNLVNNS
+1364 TQVDIKFYGDNVQGSGLTVATLPANSDWIRVSAQFKFLVATPS
-1379 QLALDYSGWHLGNP
+1379 SG
-1393 WGASVTTEIW
+1393 ARIRF
-1403 NNGIADNGGAM
+1403 
-1414 YVWHDQAVSNLWLV
+1414 
-1428 SEPVPVNG
+1428 EP
-1436 GQTVS
+1436 
-1441 LSITAAMPQKL
+1441 ITAVT
-1452 ASGVPLALYVKAYD
+1452 GGYVQHA
-1466 ANKVQV
+1466 
-1472 SSIGYDIPLSAL
+1472 GM
-1484 DATFRTFKLEN
+1484 KLESG
-1495 KTLASTAKYVAF
+1495 TLASSYSPAPEDTD
-1507 VLGWNAGGR
+1507 N
-1516 VSFGKP
+1516 
-1522 MMVFGSTVGD
+1522 
-1532 HVPGQYVNNDKI
+1532 KI

-1566 KRVQTAEG
+1566 KRIQTSEGSISTVQ
-1574 TLSQVTGADIP
+1574 SNVSD
-1585 ALQKATY
+1585 LQSK
-1592 WQAPNG
+1592 Q
-1598 YDLNTYLTQGST
+1598 
-1610 FFRDTTARTNAPTTS
+1610 
-1625 TKWMYLVVE
+1625 
-1634 RTPNGDRVTQ
+1634 TQ
-1644 TAWYDT
+1644 TA
-1650 QTDAKITYRRQYAG
+1650 
-1664 TWGAWYANDN
+1664 
-1674 DSVATIAQTNG
+1674 NG
-1685 AIQTEIS
+1685 LTTEIS
-1692 NRATGDTNTLTQ
+1692 NRATGDTNTLSQ
-1704 AKDFT
+1704 ANDFT
-1709 TSSITS
+1709 TSLISN
-1715 SETGMR
+1715 SESGMK
-1721 SQITQT
+1721 SLITQT
-1727 SDAILAKIEAT
+1727 SDAILGKVGAV
-1738 NMVVNSEFD
+1738 NLFPNSEFEKD
-1747 PLDGTWYQITT
+1747 YGYRSKNPGVTLSLDTKSQINTQYNGTVTVKATNSGWQGYWARNIGVQGGQKYSGSVLVHYTNGGVT
-1758 GAPAGATVGTAW
+1758 GGYAT
-1770 NAPQAGS
+1770 
-1777 FQDWPV
+1777 
-1783 INGSRIITYASA
+1783 
-1795 NWYTSTLMVTSAG
+1795 
-1808 KAFSASIVA
+1808 
-1817 GRSPT
+1817 
-1822 PTVSTALDFRIAF
+1822 LDRWFVDK
-1835 WDGNRALI
+1835 DGNRINAGVG
-1843 GTMSGGNI
+1843 GTGK
-1851 IDGTVYKGVQKYVV
+1851 GTVGEVTSPYWTQLYFEGVTAPDNAVNLQVSLLTNDKGVGQTAVFTQPMV
-1865 ENKIAPANTKYV
+1865 T
-1877 SVVIAHSSANATD
+1877 ATEK
-1890 FISRPAL
+1890 L
-1897 NVGATASP
+1897 QP
-1905 YTPTYGTTASSTVL
+1905 YTPNNDITTQLA
-1919 SLLKDNWSIGIADN
+1919 LLKDNWSIGIADN
-1933 AGAITNGIVGNSTNM
+1933 AGAITSGIVGNSSNM

-1964 KGTAWINSAMIANGA
+1964 KGTAWINSAMIGNGA
-1979 IGKAQIGDA
+1979 IGTAQIGDA

-1993 KIASLDVAKLTGN
+1993 KIANLDVAKLTGN

-2039 FDTSGAHYSNGS
+2039 FDTSGAHYSNSS

-2066 GNATSATGLYLGAT
+2066 GRATSSTGLYLGAT

-2087 NILGTNGAAAL
+2087 NILGTNGAAAAT
-2098 VLAGSA
+2098 LAGSA
-2104 MDYGANLNVMQGTL
+2104 MDFGSNLNIVQGAFNFYTH
-2118 NSYVNVNIR
+2118 VNIR
-2127 TQLHFKGNKYN
+2127 ERLMFKANRYVGGQ
-2138 SPSYIEINESNR
+2138 PSYIEIDEGKR

-2218 NHISPIIDDVNSEK
+2218 NHVSPIIDDVNSEK

-2247 VDMYSMISMSWRA
+2247 VDLYSMISMTWKA

-2268 GDK
+2268 GEK

>member
-44 YPASGNNA
+44 YPVSGNNA

-85 TMTVYAEHVSYA
+85 TMTIYAEHVSYA
-97 TLDVALSPIGTIS
+97 TLDVALAPVGTIS

-135 ILTTNSTLIGAPEF
+135 ILTTNSTSIGAPEF

-154 GLGGHTGSI
+154 GLGGHVGSI

-210 YTSVYPYYQENSGDE
+210 YTSVYPYYQENSGDD

-258 FKDIADYSETKLR
+258 FKDVADYSENKLR

-323 TTSAKIIKAVWNVLS
+323 TTSAKVIKAVWNVLS

-346 GARRSSLTE
+346 GARRASLTE

-372 KQALVAQQSADGKT
+372 NQALVALQSADGKS

-425 TGVFS
+425 TGMFS

-443 NQRVSDALES
+443 KQRVSDALES

-469 NTVLDDVQA
+469 NAVLDDVQA

-491 TKAQEYA
+491 TKAQGYA
-498 NKALDDAKADTLATA
+498 NKALADAKADTLATA
-513 AQTAKTAS
+513 TQTAKDAS
-521 DALATAKTD
+521 DALAKAKTD
-530 LTTSLNKEVTDRTTA
+530 LTTSLNKEVTDRTKA
-545 VTALDTK
+545 VSDLDTK
-552 AKGYADT
+552 AQGYAT
-559 AKADA
+559 Q
-564 ISASTTAL
+564 
-572 NTAKTDLTTS
+572 AKTDAIATANGAVA
-582 ITKEVTDRQKAIT
+582 KEVTDRQKAIT

-616 DALQVGTR
+616 DALQVGGR
-624 NLFLNSKTLWNVS
+624 NLVLNSATPHTGTGTNSTNNTQSNFNYPLSGGETTGSLYTKWGVNSPYTVSFDWSITGATVAGTFQTLWNNAPYGLGGQPVITVS
-637 SNGGANAKE
+637 P
-646 AFDATT
+646 T
-652 NMWHI
+652 
-657 TSPAGSGI
+657 
-665 NKGIYFSIAN
+665 
-675 NTSTAIPVGQPWT
+675 NTSGHVSFTVKVLSTWA
-688 ISVDIKGTGLFK
+688 GT
-700 QIGLENS
+700 
-707 VTKGPTGNSPTDWT
+707 
-721 RVSATGIRTTANNV
+721 SANGVWLRMDNLQGTLTLTN
-735 VMYFDATTVALDV
+735 F
-748 YIKLPKLEQGT
+748 KLEIGN
-759 KATDWSPAP
+759 KATDYTQAP

-779 GIISQSLTQYQS
+779 NVISQSLTQYQA

-813 KVLQTTFDTKT
+813 KVSQTTFDTKT

-830 YTAVKQTADQAK
+830 YTAVKQTADQAS

-881 KQSTKINTI
+881 AQSTKINTI

-905 EANGVQD
+905 DANGVQD

-936 DGKVAKAQADIT
+936 DGKVA
-948 ANATAISQKVTQ
+948 
-960 SDYNAK
+960 
-966 TGQLQTDLNTTTT
+966 
-979 TANQAKTDIVAIKK
+979 
-993 TNTDQDTRMTTI
+993 
-1005 ESDANGIKTTVS
+1005 
-1017 SLQTTANTQAGS
+1017 
-1029 ISTLQQRA
+1029 
-1037 DGFDA
+1037 
-1042 TVATLGQINQLFN
+1042 
-1055 TEFSPDF
+1055 
-1062 AGWVSGDSPLGKW
+1062 
-1075 DPSTSVLLQNDSGW
+1075 
-1089 ALGDGKHSGSNVLK
+1089 
-1103 KSFVSGS
+1103 
-1110 RSQFSSLPIPVGAG
+1110 
-1124 QAVAGSIQAQST
+1124 
-1136 TSYDGNV
+1136 
-1143 TARIDFRYYD
+1143 
-1153 STMNYISMDS
+1153 
-1163 VSSGKLLSWTTV
+1163 
-1175 QMARTTPV
+1175 
-1183 NTAYIV
+1183 
-1189 YVLLTNGTTGN
+1189 
-1200 NYYSQPMLTFSNK
+1200 
-1213 VGRYVQ
+1213 
-1219 GNYNNNASVAKAQ
+1219 
-1232 LTADNASLA
+1232 
-1241 LSNYKSDA
+1241 
-1249 DGRISKAQADIIV
+1249 KAQADIIV

-1300 IGSYKQTNDARV
+1300 IGAYKTSNDARV

-1325 ITQKVSQTD
+1325 ITSKVSQSD

-1346 STINQTTAGIT
+1346 STINQTAGQISQSVSNVKAQVDGLSVGGRNLYLNTKALWTGGIGNNGSKVTLTLEAFDSTTNMWHLVAPQQAYNNAGIYFYNGAIQPGDNWALSFDVKGT
-1357 QSVADVT
+1357 GNWSSNGARIENSTVTKSVEPLT
-1364 TQVNTFKQVNLVNNS
+1364 TSWARVSSTGKKVS
-1379 QLALDYSGWHLGNP
+1379 A
-1393 WGASVTTEIW
+1393 
-1403 NNGIADNGGAM
+1403 GGAVIF
-1414 YVWHDQAVSNLWLV
+1414 YFDLTNSPLDVY
-1428 SEPVPVNG
+1428 
-1436 GQTVS
+1436 
-1441 LSITAAMPQKL
+1441 IKL
-1452 ASGVPLALYVKAYD
+1452 P
-1466 ANKVQV
+1466 
-1472 SSIGYDIPLSAL
+1472 
-1484 DATFRTFKLEN
+1484 KLEYGN
-1495 KTLASTAKYVAF
+1495 MPTSWSPAPEDTD
-1507 VLGWNAGGR
+1507 N
-1516 VSFGKP
+1516 
-1522 MMVFGSTVGD
+1522 
-1532 HVPGQYVNNDKI
+1532 KI

-1552 SISSIVSDPTTGLT
+1552 SISSIVSDQTTGLT

-1610 FFRDTTARTNAPTTS
+1610 FFRDTTARTNAPTTL

-1650 QTDAKITYRRQYAG
+1650 QTDAKITYRRQYDG
-1664 TWGAWYANDN
+1664 KWGAWYANDN
-1674 DSVATIAQTNG
+1674 NSVASIAQTNG
-1685 AIQTEIS
+1685 AIKTEIS
-1692 NRATGDTNTLTQ
+1692 NRQTGDTNTLTQ

-1709 TSSITS
+1709 TSSIS
-1715 SETGMR
+1715 NSESGMR
-1721 SQITQT
+1721 SLITQT
-1727 SDAILAKIEAT
+1727 SDSIIAKVDT
-1738 NMVVNSEFD
+1738 KTD
-1747 PLDGTWYQITT
+1747 
-1758 GAPAGATVGTAW
+1758 
-1770 NAPQAGS
+1770 
-1777 FQDWPV
+1777 
-1783 INGSRIITYASA
+1783 SA
-1795 NWYTSTLMVTSAG
+1795 
-1808 KAFSASIVA
+1808 
-1817 GRSPT
+1817 
-1822 PTVSTALDFRIAF
+1822 
-1835 WDGNRALI
+1835 
-1843 GTMSGGNI
+1843 
-1851 IDGTVYKGVQKYVV
+1851 
-1865 ENKIAPANTKYV
+1865 
-1877 SVVIAHSSANATD
+1877 
-1890 FISRPAL
+1890 
-1897 NVGATASP
+1897 
-1905 YTPTYGTTASSTVL
+1905 TVL

-1988 SITSA
+1988 SIDTA

-2066 GNATSATGLYLGAT
+2066 GNATSSTGLYLGAT

-2098 VLAGSA
+2098 VLAGTA
-2104 MDYGANLNVMQGTL
+2104 MDFGSNLNVLQGAL
-2118 NSYVNVNIR
+2118 NAYVNVNIR
-2127 TQLHFKGNKYN
+2127 ERLMFKANRYVGGQ
-2138 SPSYIEINESNR
+2138 PSYIEVNEINR
-2150 TFNFFTGGGSVGGGN
+2150 TFNFFTGGGSGTN
-2165 YFYFNQNVISA
+2165 KDYFYFNQNVISA

-2208 NFEYKNRIGQ
+2208 NFEYKNRPDQ
-2218 NHISPIIDDVNSEK
+2218 NHVSPIIDDVNDTK
-2232 EYYIPKTI
+2232 EYYIPKTV
-2240 LGQDNEY
+2240 LGQDGEY
-2247 VDMYSMISMSWRA
+2247 VDMYTMISMAWKA
-2260 IQQLNEKI
+2260 LQQVNDRLEKLESR
-2268 GDK
+2268 

>member
-44 YPASGNNA
+44 YPVSGNNA

-97 TLDVALSPIGTIS
+97 TLDVALAPVGTIS

-135 ILTTNSTLIGAPEF
+135 ILTTNSTSIGAPEF

-154 GLGGHTGSI
+154 GLGGHAGSI

-210 YTSVYPYYQENSGDE
+210 YTSVYPYYQENSGDD
-225 GNKTH
+225 GNKNH

-235 TVDSEFVGKY
+235 TVDSEFVEKY

-258 FKDIADYSETKLR
+258 FKDVADYSETKLR

-323 TTSAKIIKAVWNVLS
+323 TTSAKVIKAVWNVLS

-346 GARRSSLTE
+346 GARRASLTE

-372 KQALVAQQSADGKT
+372 NQALVALQSADGKS

-397 PTNPNENDTA
+397 PANPKENDTA

-425 TGVFS
+425 TGVLS

-443 NQRVSDALES
+443 KQRVSDALES
-453 GKAYSDQLVA
+453 GKAYSDKLVA

-469 NTVLDDVQA
+469 NTVLSDVQA
-478 KQADLTAQ
+478 KQADITAQ

-491 TKAQEYA
+491 TKAKGYA
-498 NKALDDAKADTLATA
+498 DKALADAKANTLATA
-513 AQTAKTAS
+513 TQTAKDAS
-521 DALATAKTD
+521 DALAKAKTD
-530 LTTSLNKEVTDRTTA
+530 LTTSLNKEVTDRANA

-559 AKADA
+559 AKNDA

-572 NTAKTDLTTS
+572 NTAKTNLTTS

-637 SNGGANAKE
+637 SNGGYIKKE
-646 AFDATT
+646 DFDSTT
-652 NMWHI
+652 KMWHV
-657 TSPAGSGI
+657 TSALASGSNRGL
-665 NKGIYFSIAN
+665 YFSIAN
-675 NTSTAIPVGQPWT
+675 NTSIAIPVGQPWT
-688 ISVDIKGTGLFK
+688 MSFDIKGTGTFI
-700 QIGLENS
+700 QTGIENS
-707 VTKGPTGNSPTDWT
+707 STKGPTGNIPADWT
-721 RVSATGIRTTANNV
+721 RVSATGIRTTANNIV
-735 VMYFDATTVALDV
+735 FYFATATVALDA

-759 KATDWSPAP
+759 KATDYTQAP
-768 EDIVLDYTTKD
+768 EDIVLDYMTKD
-779 GIISQSLTQYQS
+779 NVISQSLTQYQA

-813 KVLQTTFDTKT
+813 KVSQTDYNTKT

-830 YTAVKQTADQAK
+830 YTAVKQTADQAS

-873 SDIQTEQG
+873 SDIQTDQG

-905 EANGVQD
+905 DANGVQD

-928 FSTYKTTN
+928 FSTYKTAN
-936 DGKVAKAQADIT
+936 DGTVAKAQADIT
-948 ANATAISQKVTQ
+948 ANSTAISQKVSQTAY
-960 SDYNAK
+960 DTK

-979 TANQAKTDIVAIKK
+979 TANQAKTDIVAIKSD
-993 TNTDQDTRMTTI
+993 NTKQDARMTTI
-1005 ESDANGIKTTVS
+1005 ESDTNGTKTTVS
-1017 SLQTTANTQAGS
+1017 NLQIDLGKANGS
-1029 ISTLQQRA
+1029 ITTLQQRA

-1042 TVATLGQINQLFN
+1042 TVTKVNDMSVGGRNLLLNSKTLWNVSSNGGYIKK
-1055 TEFSPDF
+1055 EDF
-1062 AGWVSGDSPLGKW
+1062 DSTTKMW
-1075 DPSTSVLLQNDSGW
+1075 HVTS
-1089 ALGDGKHSGSNVLK
+1089 ALASGSNRGLY
-1103 KSFVSGS
+1103 
-1110 RSQFSSLPIPVGAG
+1110 FSIANNTSIAIPVGQPWTMSFDIKG
-1124 QAVAGSIQAQST
+1124 TGTFIQTGIENSST
-1136 TSYDGNV
+1136 KGPTGNIPADW
-1143 TARIDFRYYD
+1143 TR
-1153 STMNYISMDS
+1153 
-1163 VSSGKLLSWTTV
+1163 VSATGI
-1175 QMARTTPV
+1175 RTTANNIV
-1183 NTAYIV
+1183 FYFATATVALDAYIK
-1189 YVLLTNGTTGN
+1189 LPKLE
-1200 NYYSQPMLTFSNK
+1200 
-1213 VGRYVQ
+1213 Q
-1219 GNYNNNASVAKAQ
+1219 GNMPTAWTPAPEDVDSATAKAQ
-1232 LTADNASLA
+1232 LTADNAT
-1241 LSNYKSDA
+1241 LSINNYKTDA

-1300 IGSYKQTNDARV
+1300 IGAYKTSNDARV

-1346 STINQTTAGIT
+1346 STINQTATGISQSVSNVQAQVNSLSVGGRNLYITSTQAQGYINGSNGTVAPQNSNNKEMASDYIAVLPNTQYIFQAWGSLLSGQQYWAGI
-1357 QSVADVT
+1357 
-1364 TQVNTFKQVNLVNNS
+1364 
-1379 QLALDYSGWHLGNP
+1379 
-1393 WGASVTTEIW
+1393 
-1403 NNGIADNGGAM
+1403 
-1414 YVWHDQAVSNLWLV
+1414 
-1428 SEPVPVNG
+1428 
-1436 GQTVS
+1436 GQ
-1441 LSITAAMPQKL
+1441 
-1452 ASGVPLALYVKAYD
+1452 YD
-1466 ANKVQV
+1466 ANKVFLNRTQGVYSAQTVTTNVPNDYEKTTFTTGANTYFVRV
-1472 SSIGYDIPLSAL
+1472 SS
-1484 DATFRTFKLEN
+1484 RTFGNYKIKFEQGN
-1495 KTLASTAKYVAF
+1495 MPTDWSPAPEDTD
-1507 VLGWNAGGR
+1507 N
-1516 VSFGKP
+1516 
-1522 MMVFGSTVGD
+1522 
-1532 HVPGQYVNNDKI
+1532 KI

-1552 SISSIVSDPTTGLT
+1552 GISSIVSDPTTGLT
-1566 KRVQTAEG
+1566 KRIQTAEG

-1598 YDLNTYLTQGST
+1598 YDLNTYLNQGST
-1610 FFRDTTARTNAPTTS
+1610 FFRDTTARTNAPTIS

-1685 AIQTEIS
+1685 VIKTEIS
-1692 NRATGDTNTLTQ
+1692 DRQKGDTNTLTQ

-1721 SQITQT
+1721 SLITQT
-1727 SDAILAKIEAT
+1727 SDAILGKVGAV
-1738 NMVVNSEFD
+1738 NLFPNSEFEKD
-1747 PLDGTWYQITT
+1747 YGYRTKNPGVTLSLDTKSQINTQYNGTVTVKATNAGWQGYWARNIEVQGGQKYSGSVLVHYTNGGVT
-1758 GAPAGATVGTAW
+1758 GGYAT
-1770 NAPQAGS
+1770 
-1777 FQDWPV
+1777 
-1783 INGSRIITYASA
+1783 
-1795 NWYTSTLMVTSAG
+1795 
-1808 KAFSASIVA
+1808 
-1817 GRSPT
+1817 
-1822 PTVSTALDFRIAF
+1822 LDRWFVDK
-1835 WDGNRALI
+1835 DGNRI
-1843 GTMSGGNI
+1843 NGGVGGTGK
-1851 IDGTVYKGVQKYVV
+1851 GTVGEVTSPYWTQLYFEGVT
-1865 ENKIAPANTKYV
+1865 APDNAVNLQV
-1877 SVVIAHSSANATD
+1877 SLLTNDQGVGQTAIFTQPMVTATEK
-1890 FISRPAL
+1890 L
-1897 NVGATASP
+1897 QP
-1905 YTPTYGTTASSTVL
+1905 YTPNNDITTQLA
-1919 SLLKDNWSIGIADN
+1919 LLKDNWSIGIADN
-1933 AGAITNGIVGNSTNM
+1933 AGAITNGIVGNATNM

-1964 KGTAWINSAMIANGA
+1964 KGTAWINSAMIGNGA
-1979 IGKAQIGDA
+1979 IGNAQIGDLA
-1988 SITSA
+1988 VTSA
-1993 KIASLDVAKLTGN
+1993 KISNLDVNKITGN
-2006 VSSFIQ
+2006 VS
-2012 SNWNGVFASTMI
+2012 NWVLSQ
-2024 DNTGMSINGGNTTTK
+2024 
-2039 FDTSGAHYSNGS
+2039 
-2051 GISATYSFGKWSDQS
+2051 W
-2066 GNATSATGLYLGAT
+2066 TSATGSKVTIDGNGLYFSPGTSRMTADGFEAWRMDSGSYAAMGLVGSYAWQTNNDVNGMGLIAKFYDQPHTDANDPYRNEKWGADTIAIGALAPET
-2080 GSENSFI
+2080 GNGYGYVAPFLLFPANDETGNRYFPNNGSDTILMGRWLSIYTGLNMRGKSILNSSGYSLKENF
-2087 NILGTNGAAAL
+2087 TP
-2098 VLAGSA
+2098 LAGTEALDIFDNTEIVTYDYKPDSDDLDERTLATMKNKVGFVINDNGESPFKTDPRLVRYGNTRDDSVTVGYLMSA
-2104 MDYGANLNVMQGTL
+2104 VKELHAKVKELE
-2118 NSYVNVNIR
+2118 
-2127 TQLHFKGNKYN
+2127 TQLGK
-2138 SPSYIEINESNR
+2138 
-2150 TFNFFTGGGSVGGGN
+2150 
-2165 YFYFNQNVISA
+2165 
-2176 GTFSSTSVLSKK
+2176 
-2188 NVKSVYDED
+2188 
-2197 ALGEIAKTQLV
+2197 
-2208 NFEYKNRIGQ
+2208 
-2218 NHISPIIDDVNSEK
+2218 
-2232 EYYIPKTI
+2232 
-2240 LGQDNEY
+2240 
-2247 VDMYSMISMSWRA
+2247 
-2260 IQQLNEKI
+2260 
-2268 GDK
+2268 

>member
-44 YPASGNNA
+44 YPVSGNNA
-52 DLIKENRIIVV
+52 DLIRENRIIVV

-97 TLDVALSPIGTIS
+97 TIDVALAPMGTIS

-154 GLGGHTGSI
+154 GLGGHAGSI

-225 GNKTH
+225 GNKNH

-258 FKDIADYSETKLR
+258 FKDVADYSETKLR

-278 QSNNIGVPKVN
+278 QSNSIGVPKVN

-323 TTSAKIIKAVWNVLS
+323 TTSAKVIKTVWNVLS

-372 KQALVAQQSADGKT
+372 KQAVVAQQSADGKT
-386 TIYYLNSSDPW
+386 TIYYLDSSDPW
-397 PTNPNENDTA
+397 PTNPKENDAA

-425 TGVFS
+425 TGMFS

-443 NQRVSDALES
+443 KQRVSDALES
-453 GKAYSDQLVA
+453 GKAYSDKLVA

-469 NTVLDDVQA
+469 NRTLSDVQA

-491 TKAQEYA
+491 TKAQGYA
-498 NKALDDAKADTLATA
+498 NKALADAKANTLATA
-513 AQTAKTAS
+513 TQTAKDAS
-521 DALATAKTD
+521 DALAKAKTD
-530 LTTSLNKEVTDRTTA
+530 LTTSLNKEVTDRANA

-564 ISASTTAL
+564 ISAGATAL

-582 ITKEVTDRQKAIT
+582 IAKEVTDRQKAIT

-616 DALQVGTR
+616 DALQVGGR
-624 NLFLNSKTLWNVS
+624 NLVLNSATPHTGTGTNSTNNTQSNFNYPLSGGETTGSLYTKWGVNSPYTVSFDWSITGATVAGTFQTLWNNAPYGLGGQPVITVS
-637 SNGGANAKE
+637 P
-646 AFDATT
+646 T
-652 NMWHI
+652 
-657 TSPAGSGI
+657 
-665 NKGIYFSIAN
+665 
-675 NTSTAIPVGQPWT
+675 NTSGHVSFTVKVLSTWA
-688 ISVDIKGTGLFK
+688 GT
-700 QIGLENS
+700 
-707 VTKGPTGNSPTDWT
+707 
-721 RVSATGIRTTANNV
+721 SANGVWLRMDNLQGTLTLTN
-735 VMYFDATTVALDV
+735 F
-748 YIKLPKLEQGT
+748 KLEKGN
-759 KATDWSPAP
+759 KATDYTQAP

-779 GIISQSLTQYQS
+779 NVISQSLTRYQT

-813 KVLQTTFDTKT
+813 KVSQTDYNTKT

-830 YTAVKQTADQAK
+830 YTAVKQTADQAS

-847 IKSTNTSQDT
+847 IKSDN
-857 KINTLTSDVSG
+857 
-868 TKQSI
+868 
-873 SDIQTEQG
+873 
-881 KQSTKINTI
+881 
-890 QTDVSGTKQDISDIQ
+890 TKQD
-905 EANGVQD
+905 A
-912 GKIASISTT
+912 
-921 VDGLSSS
+921 
-928 FSTYKTTN
+928 
-936 DGKVAKAQADIT
+936 
-948 ANATAISQKVTQ
+948 
-960 SDYNAK
+960 
-966 TGQLQTDLNTTTT
+966 
-979 TANQAKTDIVAIKK
+979 
-993 TNTDQDTRMTTI
+993 RMTTI
-1005 ESDANGIKTTVS
+1005 ESDANGTKTTVS
-1017 SLQTTANTQAGS
+1017 NLQTDLGKANGS
-1029 ISTLQQRA
+1029 ITTLQQRA

-1042 TVATLGQINQLFN
+1042 TVTKVNSMAVGGRNWLLNSKAPNSATGNNATNQIVIGYGLASGMN
-1055 TEFSPDF
+1055 SGKMVSDWG
-1062 AGWVSGDSPLGKW
+1062 AGTYITLSFDWAVTGTVTSGTFIPQFYPQPYSPLG
-1075 DPSTSVLLQNDSGW
+1075 PQVMVSSTNTSGHYT
-1089 ALGDGKHSGSNVLK
+1089 GVKV
-1103 KSFVSGS
+1103 
-1110 RSQFSSLPIPVGAG
+1110 VGADW
-1124 QAVAGSIQAQST
+1124 AG
-1136 TSYDGNV
+1136 TSAP
-1143 TARIDFRYYD
+1143 TIDFRLD
-1153 STMNYISMDS
+1153 GFQGVFT
-1163 VSSGKLLSWTTV
+1163 VSNIKLE
-1175 QMARTTPV
+1175 
-1183 NTAYIV
+1183 
-1189 YVLLTNGTTGN
+1189 
-1200 NYYSQPMLTFSNK
+1200 
-1213 VGRYVQ
+1213 Q
-1219 GNYNNNASVAKAQ
+1219 GNMPTAWTPAPEDVDSATAKAQ
-1232 LTADNASLA
+1232 LTADQATTSL
-1241 LSNYKSDA
+1241 NTYKSDA

-1300 IGSYKQTNDARV
+1300 IGAYKTSNDARV

-1325 ITQKVSQTD
+1325 ITSKVSQTD

-1346 STINQTTAGIT
+1346 STINQTAGKIS
-1357 QSVADVT
+1357 QSVADVNGRIDNISVGGTNLLLGSQDFTGTGTERWVISGTIVANAYQGLSAVQSAGAWSGPKYQESNLVARWGALDTTNTFTLSEWVRNTST
-1364 TQVNTFKQVNLVNNS
+1364 TQVDIKFYGDNVQGGGKTVATLPANSDWVRVSAQFKFLVATPS
-1379 QLALDYSGWHLGNP
+1379 SGARIRFEPITG
-1393 WGASVTTEIW
+1393 VT
-1403 NNGIADNGGAM
+1403 GG
-1414 YVWHDQAVSNLWLV
+1414 YVQHA
-1428 SEPVPVNG
+1428 G
-1436 GQTVS
+1436 
-1441 LSITAAMPQKL
+1441 M
-1452 ASGVPLALYVKAYD
+1452 
-1466 ANKVQV
+1466 
-1472 SSIGYDIPLSAL
+1472 
-1484 DATFRTFKLEN
+1484 KLESG
-1495 KTLASTAKYVAF
+1495 TLASSYSPAPEDTD
-1507 VLGWNAGGR
+1507 N
-1516 VSFGKP
+1516 
-1522 MMVFGSTVGD
+1522 
-1532 HVPGQYVNNDKI
+1532 KI
-1544 STVSQTVD
+1544 SIVSQTVD

-1574 TLSQVTGADIP
+1574 SISTVQSNVSD
-1585 ALQKATY
+1585 LQSK
-1592 WQAPNG
+1592 Q
-1598 YDLNTYLTQGST
+1598 
-1610 FFRDTTARTNAPTTS
+1610 
-1625 TKWMYLVVE
+1625 
-1634 RTPNGDRVTQ
+1634 TQ
-1644 TAWYDT
+1644 TA
-1650 QTDAKITYRRQYAG
+1650 
-1664 TWGAWYANDN
+1664 
-1674 DSVATIAQTNG
+1674 NG
-1685 AIQTEIS
+1685 LTTEIS
-1692 NRATGDTNTLTQ
+1692 NRQTGDTNTLTQ

-1709 TSSITS
+1709 TSSIS
-1715 SETGMR
+1715 NSESGMK
-1721 SQITQT
+1721 SLVTQT
-1727 SDAILAKIEAT
+1727 SDAILAQISSTGVRYVRINGQGNQDNAGTHFMRVSLFDSSGKDLLLGKTAT
-1738 NMVVNSEFD
+1738 VSGQNSPYF
-1747 PLDGTWYQITT
+1747 G
-1758 GAPAGATVGTAW
+1758 GNNGGNGAT
-1770 NAPQAGS
+1770 
-1777 FQDWPV
+1777 
-1783 INGSRIITYASA
+1783 
-1795 NWYTSTLMVTSAG
+1795 
-1808 KAFSASIVA
+1808 
-1817 GRSPT
+1817 
-1822 PTVSTALDFRIAF
+1822 
-1835 WDGNRALI
+1835 DGNVNTYSAIYPEPNANNFMVYDLGAVTYTPQKFEVKMWTNYR
-1843 GTMSGGNI
+1843 T
-1851 IDGTVYKGVQKYVV
+1851 YKGVTIQVSPDNKSWRTILQ
-1865 ENKIAPANTKYV
+1865 ENVKSISNDITKPDTT
-1877 SVVIAHSSANATD
+1877 INLGGTSSATQLA
-1890 FISRPAL
+1890 
-1897 NVGATASP
+1897 
-1905 YTPTYGTTASSTVL
+1905 
-1919 SLLKDNWSIGIADN
+1919 LLKDNWSIGIADN

-1964 KGTAWINSAMIANGA
+1964 KGTAWINSAMIGNGA
-1979 IGKAQIGDA
+1979 IGTAQIGDA

-2006 VSSFIQ
+2006 VSNFIQ

-2051 GISATYSFGKWSDQS
+2051 GINATYSFGKWSDQS
-2066 GNATSATGLYLGAT
+2066 GNATSSTGLYLGAT

-2098 VLAGSA
+2098 VLAGTA
-2104 MDYGANLNVMQGTL
+2104 MDFGSNLNVLQGAL
-2118 NSYVNVNIR
+2118 NAYVNVNIR
-2127 TQLHFKGNKYN
+2127 ERLMFKANRYVGGQ
-2138 SPSYIEINESNR
+2138 PSYIEVDEINR
-2150 TFNFFTGGGSVGGGN
+2150 TFNFFTGGGSGTN
-2165 YFYFNQNVISA
+2165 KDYFYFNQNVISA

-2218 NHISPIIDDVNSEK
+2218 NHVSPIIDDVNSEK

-2247 VDMYSMISMSWRA
+2247 VDLYSMISMTWKA

-2268 GDK
+2268 GEK

>member
-44 YPASGNNA
+44 YPVSGNNA

-97 TLDVALSPIGTIS
+97 TLDVALAPIGTIS

-135 ILTTNSTLIGAPEF
+135 ILTTNSTSIGAPEF

-154 GLGGHTGSI
+154 GLGGHAGSI

-203 DTNIADT
+203 DTNIVDT
-210 YTSVYPYYQENSGDE
+210 YTSVYPYYQENSGDD

-258 FKDIADYSETKLR
+258 FKDVADYSETKLR

-323 TTSAKIIKAVWNVLS
+323 TTSAKVVKAVWNVLS

-372 KQALVAQQSADGKT
+372 NQALVAQQSADGKT
-386 TIYYLNSSDPW
+386 TIYYLDSSDPW
-397 PTNPNENDTA
+397 PTDPKENDTA

-443 NQRVSDALES
+443 KQRVSDALES
-453 GKAYSDQLVA
+453 GKEYSDQLVA

-469 NTVLDDVQA
+469 NTVLSDVQA

-491 TKAQEYA
+491 TKAQGYA
-498 NKALDDAKADTLATA
+498 DKALADAKADTLATA
-513 AQTAKTAS
+513 TQTAKTAS

-530 LTTSLNKEVTDRTTA
+530 LTTSLNKEVTDRANA

-564 ISASTTAL
+564 ISAGATADGVINKKIDDTASSITSTISQNKADTDGKITTA
-572 NTAKTDLTTS
+572 
-582 ITKEVTDRQKAIT
+582 
-595 DLDAKS
+595 
-601 TGAINQAKTDAQSAL
+601 
-616 DALQVGTR
+616 
-624 NLFLNSKTLWNVS
+624 
-637 SNGGANAKE
+637 
-646 AFDATT
+646 
-652 NMWHI
+652 
-657 TSPAGSGI
+657 
-665 NKGIYFSIAN
+665 
-675 NTSTAIPVGQPWT
+675 
-688 ISVDIKGTGLFK
+688 
-700 QIGLENS
+700 
-707 VTKGPTGNSPTDWT
+707 
-721 RVSATGIRTTANNV
+721 
-735 VMYFDATTVALDV
+735 
-748 YIKLPKLEQGT
+748 
-759 KATDWSPAP
+759 
-768 EDIVLDYTTKD
+768 
-779 GIISQSLTQYQS
+779 QS
-791 TNDGKVTKAQS
+791 T
-802 DATQALGLVAT
+802 ATQALNGLAT
-813 KVLQTTFDTKT
+813 KVSQTVYD
-824 GDLDSK
+824 
-830 YTAVKQTADQAK
+830 
-842 TDIVA
+842 
-847 IKSTNTSQDT
+847 
-857 KINTLTSDVSG
+857 
-868 TKQSI
+868 
-873 SDIQTEQG
+873 
-881 KQSTKINTI
+881 
-890 QTDVSGTKQDISDIQ
+890 
-905 EANGVQD
+905 
-912 GKIASISTT
+912 
-921 VDGLSSS
+921 
-928 FSTYKTTN
+928 
-936 DGKVAKAQADIT
+936 
-948 ANATAISQKVTQ
+948 
-960 SDYNAK
+960 AK
-966 TGQLQTDLNTTTT
+966 TGQLQTDLNTTTA
-979 TANQAKTDIVAIKK
+979 TANTAKTDIVAIKSD
-993 TNTDQDTRMTTI
+993 NTKQDARMTTI
-1005 ESDANGIKTTVS
+1005 ESDANGTKTTVS
-1017 SLQTTANTQAGS
+1017 NLQTDLGKANGS
-1029 ISTLQQRA
+1029 ITTLQQRA
-1037 DGFDA
+1037 DGIEA
-1042 TVATLGQINQLFN
+1042 TVSTLGQINQLLN
-1055 TEFSPDF
+1055 TEFTPDF
-1062 AGWVSGDSPLGKW
+1062 AGWYL
-1075 DPSTSVLLQNDSGW
+1075 STNANPTDVVTTQLTPMGT
-1089 ALGDGKHSGSNVLK
+1089 DGFGSNV
-1103 KSFVSGS
+1103 VSHKGGGNWINS
-1110 RSQFSSLPIPVGAG
+1110 APIPVTAGMALSFSSRLSVPKAVTSGTPLALYIKAFDANNGQVLSAGYNVPISQLTATPTTFKIENVVMPAGAVKAFAIYG
-1124 QAVAGSIQAQST
+1124 W
-1136 TSYDGNV
+1136 NV
-1143 TARIDFRYYD
+1143 GDEV
-1153 STMNYISMDS
+1153 YI
-1163 VSSGKLLSWTTV
+1163 
-1175 QMARTTPV
+1175 
-1183 NTAYIV
+1183 
-1189 YVLLTNGTTGN
+1189 
-1200 NYYSQPMLTFSNK
+1200 SQPMLVFKDK
-1213 VGRYVQ
+1213 VGAYVQ
-1219 GNYNNNASVAKAQ
+1219 GAYSNSISTAKAQ
-1232 LTADNASLA
+1232 LTADNAT
-1241 LSNYKSDA
+1241 LSINNYKTDA

-1262 NANAITQ
+1262 NANAITT

-1300 IGSYKQTNDARV
+1300 IGAYKTSNDARV

-1334 YNTKTGQIDGQI
+1334 YNTKTGQIDAQI

-1364 TQVNTFKQVNLVNNS
+1364 TQVNNLQQVNLINNS
-1379 QLALDYSGWHLGNP
+1379 DFRPDLSGWSVQSPSSGT
-1393 WGASVTTEIW
+1393 VTTGDYDYAGNVMVLNNTAGGMLRVNSVPITLTGTTTVSYTFNYYIFGLPAGGTVYSQLTYLDSAMKEISGSYPGSVNLATTPVGSW
-1403 NNGIADNGGAM
+1403 
-1414 YVWHDQAVSNLWLV
+1414 QKRTVSNLGITPPTGATYIVFSFDVRGAGTKAGINRPILV
-1428 SEPVPVNG
+1428 KG
-1436 GQTVS
+1436 G
-1441 LSITAAMPQKL
+1441 
-1452 ASGVPLALYVKAYD
+1452 
-1466 ANKVQV
+1466 
-1472 SSIGYDIPLSAL
+1472 
-1484 DATFRTFKLEN
+1484 
-1495 KTLASTAKYVAF
+1495 
-1507 VLGWNAGGR
+1507 
-1516 VSFGKP
+1516 
-1522 MMVFGSTVGD
+1522 TVGD
-1532 HVPGQYVNNDKI
+1532 YVPGQYTNNDKI

-1574 TLSQVTGADIP
+1574 SISTVQSNVSD
-1585 ALQKATY
+1585 LQSK
-1592 WQAPNG
+1592 Q
-1598 YDLNTYLTQGST
+1598 
-1610 FFRDTTARTNAPTTS
+1610 
-1625 TKWMYLVVE
+1625 
-1634 RTPNGDRVTQ
+1634 TQ
-1644 TAWYDT
+1644 TASGLT
-1650 QTDAKITYRRQYAG
+1650 
-1664 TWGAWYANDN
+1664 
-1674 DSVATIAQTNG
+1674 
-1685 AIQTEIS
+1685 TEIS
-1692 NRATGDTNTLTQ
+1692 NRQTGDTNTLTQ

-1709 TSSITS
+1709 TSSIS
-1715 SETGMR
+1715 NSESGMR

-1727 SDAILAKIEAT
+1727 SDAIIAQVNSI
-1738 NMVVNSEFD
+1738 NMVANSEFD
-1747 PLDGTWYQITT
+1747 PVGKGWYQVLPTT
-1758 GAPAGATVGTAW
+1758 GSIVGSELAPGSLTTSFGDRPEAG
-1770 NAPQAGS
+1770 GS
-1777 FQDWPV
+1777 QLVRYDS
-1783 INGSRIITYASA
+1783 GSWYASEPRQA
-1795 NWYTSTLMVTSAG
+1795 SSG
-1808 KAFSASIVA
+1808 KQYSASIVA
-1817 GRSPT
+1817 GRTNLTTS
-1822 PTVSTALDFRIAF
+1822 VALDLRILWLDSSKKVVGYSSA
-1835 WDGNRALI
+1835 
-1843 GTMSGGNI
+1843 GNI
-1851 IDGTVYKGVQKYVV
+1851 INTASYTGLKLYKL
-1865 ENKIAPANTKYV
+1865 ENQTSPANTAFV
-1877 SVVIAHSSANATD
+1877 SIAIAHS
-1890 FISRPAL
+1890 
-1897 NVGATASP
+1897 GATSGGYDVVGRP
-1905 YTPTYGTTASSTVL
+1905 MLNIGSKVGTYSPTYAGTASTTQL
-1919 SLLKDNWSIGIADN
+1919 ALLKDNWSIGIADN

-1964 KGTAWINSAMIANGA
+1964 KGTAWINSAMIGNGA
-1979 IGKAQIGDA
+1979 IGTAQIGDA

-2024 DNTGMSINGGNTTTK
+2024 DNTGMSINGGSTTTK
-2039 FDTSGAHYSNGS
+2039 FDTSGAHYSNSS

-2066 GNATSATGLYLGAT
+2066 GRATSSTGLYLGAT
-2080 GSENSFI
+2080 GSENAFI

-2218 NHISPIIDDVNSEK
+2218 NHVSPIIDDVNSEK

-2247 VDMYSMISMSWRA
+2247 VDMYSMISMAWKA

>member
-44 YPASGNNA
+44 YPVSGNNA

-97 TLDVALSPIGTIS
+97 TLDVALAPIGTIS
-110 GDAKTALENWK
+110 GDAKTALEHWK

-135 ILTTNSTLIGAPEF
+135 ILTTNSTSIGAPEF

-154 GLGGHTGSI
+154 GLGGHVGSI

-184 GKSANAIIAY
+184 GKSTNAIIAY

-203 DTNIADT
+203 DTNIVDT
-210 YTSVYPYYQENSGDE
+210 YTSVYPYYQENSGDD

-258 FKDIADYSETKLR
+258 FKDVADYSETNLR

-323 TTSAKIIKAVWNVLS
+323 TTSAKVIKAVWNVLS

-372 KQALVAQQSADGKT
+372 NQALVALQSADGKT
-386 TIYYLNSSDPW
+386 TIYYLDSSDPW

-443 NQRVSDALES
+443 KQRVSDALES
-453 GKAYSDQLVA
+453 GKAYSNQLVA

-469 NTVLDDVQA
+469 NAVLDDVQA

-491 TKAQEYA
+491 SKAQGYA
-498 NKALDDAKADTLATA
+498 NKALADAKADTQATA
-513 AQTAKTAS
+513 TQTAKDAS
-521 DALATAKTD
+521 DALAKAKTD
-530 LTTSLNKEVTDRTTA
+530 LTTSLNKEVTDRANA
-545 VTALDTK
+545 VTALDKK
-552 AKGYADT
+552 A
-559 AKADA
+559 
-564 ISASTTAL
+564 
-572 NTAKTDLTTS
+572 TD
-582 ITKEVTDRQKAIT
+582 
-595 DLDAKS
+595 
-601 TGAINQAKTDAQSAL
+601 AINQAKTDAQSAL
-616 DALQVGTR
+616 NALQIGGR
-624 NLFLNSKTLWNVS
+624 NLLLGSKDFTPIAGGQWNFGGGATTVPGPQGVLAQR
-637 SNGGANAKE
+637 SNGAWAGPKYDVKNLVDRGVVNTTDTYVMSAWVKNDSTTDTHIRLYGPSAITPTNILIANL
-646 AFDATT
+646 
-652 NMWHI
+652 
-657 TSPAGSGI
+657 PAGSDWVRI
-665 NKGIYFSIAN
+665 STPPMKFSSVEITTTN
-675 NTSTAIPVGQPWT
+675 NIRFESDTTVTGGNILQGGLKFE
-688 ISVDIKGTGLFK
+688 KGTL
-700 QIGLENS
+700 
-707 VTKGPTGNSPTDWT
+707 
-721 RVSATGIRTTANNV
+721 
-735 VMYFDATTVALDV
+735 
-748 YIKLPKLEQGT
+748 
-759 KATDWSPAP
+759 ATDYTQAP

-779 GIISQSLTQYQS
+779 NVISRSLTQYQA

-813 KVLQTTFDTKT
+813 KVSQTDYNTKT

-830 YTAVKQTADQAK
+830 YTAVKQTADQAT

-890 QTDVSGTKQDISDIQ
+890 QTDVSGTKQDISDIKD
-905 EANGVQD
+905 ANGVQD

-948 ANATAISQKVTQ
+948 ANATAISQKVSQTAY
-960 SDYNAK
+960 DAK
-966 TGQLQTDLNTTTT
+966 TGQLQTDLNTTMT
-979 TANQAKTDIVAIKK
+979 TANTSKQDIVAIKSD
-993 TNTDQDTRMTTI
+993 NTKQDARMTTI
-1005 ESDANGIKTTVS
+1005 ESDANGVKTTVS
-1017 SLQTTANTQAGS
+1017 NLQTDLGKANGS

-1042 TVATLGQINQLFN
+1042 TV
-1055 TEFSPDF
+1055 
-1062 AGWVSGDSPLGKW
+1062 
-1075 DPSTSVLLQNDSGW
+1075 
-1089 ALGDGKHSGSNVLK
+1089 
-1103 KSFVSGS
+1103 
-1110 RSQFSSLPIPVGAG
+1110 
-1124 QAVAGSIQAQST
+1124 
-1136 TSYDGNV
+1136 
-1143 TARIDFRYYD
+1143 
-1153 STMNYISMDS
+1153 
-1163 VSSGKLLSWTTV
+1163 
-1175 QMARTTPV
+1175 
-1183 NTAYIV
+1183 
-1189 YVLLTNGTTGN
+1189 
-1200 NYYSQPMLTFSNK
+1200 
-1213 VGRYVQ
+1213 
-1219 GNYNNNASVAKAQ
+1219 
-1232 LTADNASLA
+1232 
-1241 LSNYKSDA
+1241 
-1249 DGRISKAQADIIV
+1249 
-1262 NANAITQ
+1262 
-1269 KVSQSDYNAKTG
+1269 
-1281 DLTTKV
+1281 TKV
-1287 NTAQSTAD
+1287 NNLSVGGRNLLIGTKGYTFTNPAQWNNS
-1295 SATST
+1295 
-1300 IGSYKQTNDARV
+1300 GV
-1312 ASAESKITANATA
+1312 
-1325 ITQKVSQTD
+1325 V
-1334 YNTKTGQIDGQI
+1334 I
-1346 STINQTTAGIT
+1346 SDTYQGLTINQTNSPWGGPKYLISDLIRRGFVNTTDTFIMSTWIRNTSTTPIIIGFYYGNSAVTI
-1357 QSVADVT
+1357 SPNYDVVATLPANSDWVRVASPLIRFTSLDVT
-1364 TQVNTFKQVNLVNNS
+1364 T
-1379 QLALDYSGWHLGNP
+1379 
-1393 WGASVTTEIW
+1393 GAFRFEPKTAT
-1403 NNGIADNGGAM
+1403 NGG
-1414 YVWHDQAVSNLWLV
+1414 YIQQAGL
-1428 SEPVPVNG
+1428 
-1436 GQTVS
+1436 
-1441 LSITAAMPQKL
+1441 
-1452 ASGVPLALYVKAYD
+1452 
-1466 ANKVQV
+1466 
-1472 SSIGYDIPLSAL
+1472 
-1484 DATFRTFKLEN
+1484 KLEN
-1495 KTLASTAKYVAF
+1495 GNMPTAWSPAPEDTD
-1507 VLGWNAGGR
+1507 N
-1516 VSFGKP
+1516 
-1522 MMVFGSTVGD
+1522 
-1532 HVPGQYVNNDKI
+1532 KI

-1650 QTDAKITYRRQYAG
+1650 QTDAKITYRRQYDG
-1664 TWGAWYANDN
+1664 KWGAWYANDN
-1674 DSVATIAQTNG
+1674 NSVASISQTNE
-1685 AIQTEIS
+1685 AIRTEIS
-1692 NRATGDTNTLTQ
+1692 NRQTGDTNTLTQ

-1709 TSSITS
+1709 TSSIS
-1715 SETGMR
+1715 NSESGMR
-1721 SQITQT
+1721 SLITQT
-1727 SDAILAKIEAT
+1727 SDSIIAKVDT
-1738 NMVVNSEFD
+1738 KTD
-1747 PLDGTWYQITT
+1747 
-1758 GAPAGATVGTAW
+1758 
-1770 NAPQAGS
+1770 
-1777 FQDWPV
+1777 
-1783 INGSRIITYASA
+1783 SA
-1795 NWYTSTLMVTSAG
+1795 
-1808 KAFSASIVA
+1808 
-1817 GRSPT
+1817 
-1822 PTVSTALDFRIAF
+1822 
-1835 WDGNRALI
+1835 
-1843 GTMSGGNI
+1843 
-1851 IDGTVYKGVQKYVV
+1851 
-1865 ENKIAPANTKYV
+1865 
-1877 SVVIAHSSANATD
+1877 
-1890 FISRPAL
+1890 
-1897 NVGATASP
+1897 
-1905 YTPTYGTTASSTVL
+1905 TVL

-1988 SITSA
+1988 SIDTA

-2039 FDTSGAHYSNGS
+2039 FDTSGAHYSNSS
-2051 GISATYSFGKWSDQS
+2051 GISATYSFGKWSDS
-2066 GNATSATGLYLGAT
+2066 NSNATSATGLYLGAT
-2080 GSENSFI
+2080 GSENAFI
-2087 NILGTNGAAAL
+2087 NILGTNGSAAL

-2104 MDYGANLNVMQGTL
+2104 MDYGSNLNVMQGTL

-2188 NVKSVYDED
+2188 NIKSVYDED
-2197 ALGEIAKTQLV
+2197 ALSEIAKTQLV

-2218 NHISPIIDDVNSEK
+2218 NHVSPIIDDVNSEK

-2240 LGQDNEY
+2240 LGQDNKY
-2247 VDMYSMISMSWRA
+2247 VDLYSMISMTWKA

>member
-14 FSTLGLGLLSDA
+14 FSTLGLGFLSDA

-443 NQRVSDALES
+443 KQRVSDALES

-521 DALATAKTD
+521 DALATSKTD

-646 AFDATT
+646 AFDTTT

-707 VTKGPTGNSPTDWT
+707 VTKGPTGNLPTDWT

-948 ANATAISQKVTQ
+948 ANATAISQKVSQ

-1346 STINQTTAGIT
+1346 STINQTAGQISQSVSNVKAQVDGLSVGGRNLYLNTKALWTGGIGNNGSKVTLTLEAFDSTTNMWHLVAPQQAYGNAGIYLGQGVIQT
-1357 QSVADVT
+1357 GDNWALSFDVKGTGNWSSNGARLENSTVTKSVEPLT
-1364 TQVNTFKQVNLVNNS
+1364 TSWARVSSTGKKVS
-1379 QLALDYSGWHLGNP
+1379 A
-1393 WGASVTTEIW
+1393 
-1403 NNGIADNGGAM
+1403 GGATIF
-1414 YVWHDQAVSNLWLV
+1414 YFDLTNSPLDVY
-1428 SEPVPVNG
+1428 
-1436 GQTVS
+1436 
-1441 LSITAAMPQKL
+1441 IKL
-1452 ASGVPLALYVKAYD
+1452 P
-1466 ANKVQV
+1466 
-1472 SSIGYDIPLSAL
+1472 
-1484 DATFRTFKLEN
+1484 KLE
-1495 KTLASTAKYVAF
+1495 KGTLATDWSPAPEDTD
-1507 VLGWNAGGR
+1507 N
-1516 VSFGKP
+1516 
-1522 MMVFGSTVGD
+1522 
-1532 HVPGQYVNNDKI
+1532 KI

-1574 TLSQVTGADIP
+1574 SISTVQSNVSD
-1585 ALQKATY
+1585 LQSK
-1592 WQAPNG
+1592 Q
-1598 YDLNTYLTQGST
+1598 
-1610 FFRDTTARTNAPTTS
+1610 
-1625 TKWMYLVVE
+1625 
-1634 RTPNGDRVTQ
+1634 TQ
-1644 TAWYDT
+1644 TA
-1650 QTDAKITYRRQYAG
+1650 
-1664 TWGAWYANDN
+1664 
-1674 DSVATIAQTNG
+1674 NG
-1685 AIQTEIS
+1685 LTTEIS

-1715 SETGMR
+1715 SETGMK
-1721 SQITQT
+1721 SLITQT
-1727 SDAILAKIEAT
+1727 SDSIIAK
-1738 NMVVNSEFD
+1738 VD
-1747 PLDGTWYQITT
+1747 
-1758 GAPAGATVGTAW
+1758 
-1770 NAPQAGS
+1770 
-1777 FQDWPV
+1777 
-1783 INGSRIITYASA
+1783 
-1795 NWYTSTLMVTSAG
+1795 
-1808 KAFSASIVA
+1808 
-1817 GRSPT
+1817 
-1822 PTVSTALDFRIAF
+1822 
-1835 WDGNRALI
+1835 
-1843 GTMSGGNI
+1843 
-1851 IDGTVYKGVQKYVV
+1851 
-1865 ENKIAPANTKYV
+1865 TK
-1877 SVVIAHSSANATD
+1877 TD
-1890 FISRPAL
+1890 SD
-1897 NVGATASP
+1897 
-1905 YTPTYGTTASSTVL
+1905 TVL

-1933 AGAITNGIVGNSTNM
+1933 AGALASGIAGDLNGMT
-1948 SLISN
+1948 LISKKITLDGN
-1953 NVVINA
+1953 TTVTGDFYAKGGNFKNLNASNITAGNLDADEVRIIN
-1959 PSTQI
+1959 
-1964 KGTAWINSAMIANGA
+1964 
-1979 IGKAQIGDA
+1979 
-1988 SITSA
+1988 
-1993 KIASLDVAKLTGN
+1993 LDVNTLTGD
-2006 VSSFIQ
+2006 VSRFLET
-2012 SNWNGVFASTMI
+2012 NWNGAYGSTKI
-2024 DNTGMSINGGNTTTK
+2024 TSTGMKINTQYIQADFQGFGMD
-2039 FDTSGAHYSNGS
+2039 FRYSNKKIGGM
-2051 GISATYSFGKWSDQS
+2051 GISQYLNGEPGLSMRLESNGAYMAWSARNEGDS
-2066 GNATSATGLYLGAT
+2066 T
-2080 GSENSFI
+2080 GSYI
-2087 NILGTNGAAAL
+2087 DKLAWYRQGKPAL
-2098 VLAGSA
+2098 
-2104 MDYGANLNVMQGTL
+2104 
-2118 NSYVNVNIR
+2118 
-2127 TQLHFKGNKYN
+2127 
-2138 SPSYIEINESNR
+2138 
-2150 TFNFFTGGGSVGGGN
+2150 GGN
-2165 YFYFNQNVISA
+2165 YGFIFSDRVTFNKPINVEGASINLGFRPINLYGNNFPFFGNQDNITGFAYTSNEIYMVLQNQYVNLSNVIKALSGLGA
-2176 GTFSSTSVLSKK
+2176 WSVPTNIDSTGKVTQWR
-2188 NVKSVYDED
+2188 NV
-2197 ALGEIAKTQLV
+2197 T
-2208 NFEYKNRIGQ
+2208 
-2218 NHISPIIDDVNSEK
+2218 
-2232 EYYIPKTI
+2232 T
-2240 LGQDNEY
+2240 
-2247 VDMYSMISMSWRA
+2247 
-2260 IQQLNEKI
+2260 
-2268 GDK
+2268 